1 MSSVVAIV
9 KSIVGQVVA
18 VSPEGI
24 RRVLIEGD
32 RLLAGEQV
40 LTGPEGAVTL
50 QLPDGRQLDM
60 GRDSQWSSEAPT
72 STTNLAEATAQAAP
86 SVAELQQAIAA
97 GADPTKDLE
106 ATAAGQTTGSTD
118 GGNAGGGHSVVML
131 TETADVVNPN
141 IGFNTAGL
149 GNNATA
155 ATLQDDG
162 VPQRAST
169 LSLSATSTLT
179 EAGGALVYT
188 ASVTQAPLSDLTIT
202 LSNGSTIV
210 IAAGQ
215 TSGTV
220 TVQLPDGNT
229 PYLDAHD
236 VTTTITG
243 TTGGSGLVL
252 TTNPAPAVTNITD
265 TVDTTTVSLTAGA
278 ATSAEGT
285 SITYTATL
293 TNPAQTPVTVTLS
306 DGSTITIRA
315 GESSGSVV
323 VPVQANDVYNTNATV
338 STTITGATGG
348 NFENLATN
356 PAPAVVQIT
365 DTPDTTT
372 VSLTAGAATSAEGTS
387 ITYTATLTNPAQTP
401 VTVTLSDGSTIT
413 IKAGE
418 STGSVVV
425 PVQANDVYNTNATV
439 STTITGATGG
449 NFENLATNP
458 TPAVV
463 QITDTP
469 DTTTLSL
476 TAGAATSAEGTSITY
491 TATLTNPAQTPVTV
505 TLSDGTT
512 ITIRAGESTGS
523 VVVPVQANDVYNTN
537 ATVSTTITGATG
549 GNFENLATNPTPA
562 VVQITDTPD
571 TTTLSLTAGAA
582 TSAEG
587 TSITYTATLTNPAQT
602 PVTVT
607 LSDGS
612 TITIKAGEST
622 GSVVVPVQAND
633 VYNTNATVSTTIT
646 GATGGNF
653 ENLATDTTPA
663 VVQITDT
670 PDTTTVSLTA
680 GAATSA
686 EGTSITYTATL
697 TNPAQTPVTVTL
709 SDGSTI
715 TIKAGESTGSV
726 VVPVQANDVYNTNAT
741 VSTTIT
747 GATGG
752 NFENLATNP
761 APAVVQITD
770 TPDTTTVSL
779 TAGAATSA
787 EGTSITYTATL
798 TNPAQTPVTV
808 TLSDGSTIT
817 IKAGESTGSVVVP
830 VQANDVYNTNATV
843 STTITGATGGNFE
856 NLATNPA
863 PAVVQIT
870 DTPDTTTVSLTAGAA
885 TSAEGTSIT
894 YTATLTNPAQTPVTV
909 TLSDGS
915 TITIRAGEST
925 GSVVVPVQA
934 NDVYNTNATVSTTIT
949 GATGGNFENL
959 ATNPTPAVVQIT
971 DTPDTTTVSLTA
983 GAATSAEG
991 TSITYTATLT
1001 NPAQTP
1007 VTVTLSDGST
1017 ITIKAGE
1024 STGSVVVPVQ
1034 ANDVYN
1040 TNATVSTTITGATG
1054 GNFENLATDT
1064 TPAVVQITDTP
1075 DTTTVSLTAGAAT
1088 SAEGTSITYTA
1099 TLTNPAQTPVTVT
1112 LSDGSTITIKAGE
1125 STGSVVVPVQA
1136 NDVYNTNATV
1146 STTIT
1151 GATGGNFENLATNPA
1166 PAVVQITDT
1175 PDTTTVSLTAGAA
1188 TSAEG
1193 TSITYTATLT
1203 NPAQTPVTVTLSDGS
1218 TITIKAGESTGSVV
1232 VPVQANDVY
1241 NTNATVSTTITG
1253 ATGGN
1258 FENLA
1263 TDTTPAVV
1271 QITDTIDTTVASITG
1286 STEVTEGQAATYT
1299 ISLSNPA
1306 QTEVT
1311 INLTYSGT
1319 AADGSDYTKVVSVK
1333 IPANASSVTFDLATI
1348 NDTIPEGVENVTVA
1362 IGTITGGNF
1371 ENIVASTT
1379 NGSVTT
1385 TIIDNDA
1392 LPVVDLNG
1400 DTNGVNSEVTFTE
1413 GNNAGV
1419 PIAADIKVS
1428 DVDSPNL
1435 QGAKVTLT
1443 NAQDSDTLV
1452 VGSPNANIDVATTT
1466 VNGQIVLT
1474 LTGTATAAEYET
1486 VIKSIT
1492 FHNGSND
1499 PSVVDRNITVTVND
1513 GQNDSVAVTST
1524 VHVAAVND
1532 APTIT
1537 FTGGA
1542 YNENAAATPLVQNLH
1557 ITDVDSG
1564 QLSSAKITLSGLE
1577 GADQIV
1583 SSYYTPGTTAGD
1595 TTLGIHYSLGTD
1607 DDGNVVITLSGNASI
1622 ANYETLIS
1630 SITYASTSDNP
1641 STTPRGVTIE
1651 VTDVD
1656 VHGNTNLPGSNSASL
1671 IVTAVND
1678 APVLDLNSADGAS
1691 QTGYAVTYV
1700 ENGKALNIMGTVAI
1714 VDPDNTT
1721 LKGATITLSNAQ
1733 TGDVLGIASQFGIKV
1748 TNSGIVNGKITITLS
1763 GDASVASYEK
1773 VIQSITF
1780 KNTTDNPGSADRTVT
1795 VQVNDGQSEHNLSN
1809 VATTTVSVT
1818 AVNDAPVVD
1827 LNGPFFPGNNTVTL
1841 PYVENAAPVK
1851 LMPLLTL
1858 SDPDSPNLQSAT
1870 VTIKDAQVGDKL
1882 VFDTTNSKIT
1892 ITSETVNGQLV
1903 YTLKGAATQAEYAAV
1918 LKSVAFVSEGED
1930 PVGGNRAI
1938 TVQVNDGEDS
1948 SNVATANV
1956 TVIPVNDAP
1965 TLDLDSNASGT
1976 GFTTAYTENDPAI
1989 SISGS
1994 NVKIGDFDNT
2004 NMKGAVITL
2013 TNAKAGDVLAAADQ
2027 FGIHATVIDT
2037 RLQNGKIT
2045 VVLSGSADL
2054 ASYQKM
2060 IQSIT
2065 YSSTSENPDTTP
2077 RKITIT
2083 VNDGEILNS
2092 QSNTT
2097 TTTIN
2102 VTAVNDR
2109 PEVVL
2114 GNNTYTENHDA
2125 VSIANGLVIKD
2136 VDNSQL
2142 SGAVITLTHVQ
2153 PEDLVGSSHDL
2164 GNGKTDLGID
2174 YSVSGPDSNGTMT
2187 ITLTGNASVANYQA
2201 LIQSIQFAAS
2211 GEDPTPGDRGVQI
2224 SVTDT
2229 GLKGDNVGNE
2239 TSVLANGTITVIAV
2253 NDAPHVSFSS
2263 VSYTENDKPIQ
2274 LVKDLQ
2280 ITDIDSGELSGVT
2293 ITLTGVE
2300 AKDLIVSEYYQGGTK
2315 GVTELGIAYQLSTD
2329 AKGNVVIELSGKSSI
2344 ANYETLINSL
2354 TYQNSSD
2361 NPSTTPRGV
2370 TIVVTDADA
2379 HGTDNKAADHESQ
2392 VTVIAVNDAPVLD
2405 LNGPAGGTAST
2416 TSFTEN
2422 GSALKV
2428 MPYMTINDP
2437 DSPNLKG
2444 ATVTFTN
2451 PQTDDNLYFA
2461 STNAKITVTSATV
2474 DGKLVFTLIGDAT
2487 QAEYNDVLKSLRFI
2501 NTSDDPSAVNR
2512 VVTVTVN
2519 DGVVDSAPAQAV
2531 IKVTPVNDAPVL
2543 DLDSSPAATGTGY
2556 SVSFTENGTGV
2567 SISSANVSIIDP
2579 DNGTLKGATITLTN
2593 AQEFDVLTATDKFGI
2608 HAVVSD
2614 TRTTDGK
2621 ITVTLTGEAT
2631 LEQYKAMIESV
2642 MYKNTSDDPSTIDRV
2657 ITVQVDDGSSKFNL
2671 SNVATSTISVTAVND
2686 APVLDLNGPAGG
2698 TASTTSF
2705 TENGTALKVMPY
2717 MTIND
2722 PDSPN
2727 LKGATVTFTNP
2738 QTDDNLYFASSNAKI
2753 TVTSATVDGKLV
2765 FTLTGDA
2772 TQAEYNDVL
2781 KSLRF
2786 INTSDD
2792 PSAVNRVVTVTV
2804 NDGVVDS
2811 APAQAVIKV
2820 IPVNDAPTVV
2830 AGAYGSGDEDAGKT
2844 TPAIAITLNGGD
2856 IDGHIDHFNLVDLGA
2871 HGKFYA
2877 DADHTVLLDATS
2889 NIPASGNSAT
2899 IYFVPD
2905 ADWSG
2910 TNNFT
2915 YKAVDNGLAANGQNV
2930 LASPVVSGSVT
2941 VAPVTDTP
2949 SLTMDTDGFVRTID
2963 FQGNTT
2969 AIGDWKAIPVSE
2981 FSNGQWHTDNTGGTV
2996 EIGKA
3001 SVYGVTDPKAG
3012 NQIIELERN
3021 AGDASNLWTEFSAKA
3036 GQTYTVS
3043 VDYSPRAGALDN
3055 SVINVFWGTTLIGTL
3070 NSNQL
3075 GLKTYT
3081 FQVPVTADGTAHLE
3095 FKAADSNSTGGILD
3109 NISVTQNANTGLE
3122 DQPIL
3127 LSAVHAASTDIDGS
3141 ETLTLTLNGLPKGS
3155 VITDGTPGHTFTAD
3169 ANNASV
3175 DITNWNAS
3183 TLKFQA
3189 PANFS
3194 GDVAL
3199 TLIATAKDGAAAAV
3213 STPLDFTVHVIA
3225 VADAPDL
3232 TVKTA
3237 TGDEDTAIHL
3247 DIAPALVDT
3256 DGSETLSTVISGI
3269 PKGAVLTDGTT
3280 GHTFTAG
3287 ADNSKVSVTGWDL
3300 SSLTITPAKDANGT
3314 IALTVTSTATESSN
3328 GSAASTS
3335 QTLTVNV
3342 TPVNDAPVIGHTG
3355 TGKEFGNTWNETLV
3369 GGNVHEAGKG
3379 PGQIARDFTLKDID
3393 STTLKSATVTLTNFK
3408 DGDILNVVKDA
3419 GLTYNVTETKDAL
3432 GHVISQTI
3440 TFGPGTAAQYQTAIA
3455 SITFDSSSHNPVKDN
3470 RIINISIDDGG
3481 AVDNIASTTSTI
3493 RITTV
3498 NDVPT
3503 VHTDAVT
3510 FTEGDSAT
3518 SVVSNLNLDDV
3529 DNTTLG
3535 KAVVNV
3541 TGMQTGELLTF
3552 TGTAPT
3558 GVTVTPTTVN
3568 GVVTGF
3574 TINGIATIE
3583 QYKALIESIKFS
3595 APGDNPTAGTRG
3607 VEITV
3612 TDTGAKGNNV
3622 GTKDSVLTHGE
3633 ITVVAVNDAPIF
3645 GHDRGYN
3652 DYGNTWNETLVGGD
3666 VTAPGKGPGQIA
3678 ADITIKDPDNGT
3690 LASATVTLTNFH
3702 DGDILNVVDAAGLQY
3717 ATTDIKDVDGK
3728 VTGKV
3733 ITFGPGTAA
3742 QYETAIKSITFDNST
3757 HNPNPENRNIT
3768 ISVSDGTAVS
3778 DTVST
3783 IHITTVNDVPTVHT
3797 DAVTFTEGDSATS
3810 VVSNLDLDD
3819 VDNST
3824 LSHAVVSV
3832 DVKANDVLS
3841 FTGTPPTG
3849 VTVTPIEV
3857 GGKVTGYTIDGV
3869 ATIDQYKALIEA
3881 IKFNNTSDNPVAG
3894 DRSVTVTVTDSGA
3907 NGDGVNGATSVIAT
3921 GNINVIAVN
3930 DAPIIGHDGNGTD
3943 FGNTWNE
3950 TLVGGDV
3957 TAPGKGPGLIA
3968 RDFTLSDPDST
3979 TLQSATVTLTN
3990 YKTGDLLAIG
4000 NPGNLSV
4007 TLTDIKDAQGN
4018 VTGKVI
4024 TFGPGTAAQYQ
4035 AAISSI
4041 TFDSTSHDPVKENRI
4056 IDITIDD
4063 GSAEHSTSS
4072 TTSTI
4077 HITTVDDAPIVTAG
4091 NSLYTE
4097 DQTGSTQ
4104 LVGSL
4109 SITDVDNSVAGKQ
4122 LQSATVTLSNYDA
4135 SHDKLGGSINVGGAV
4150 GTGTAGSPGVT
4161 GTVTVNGVTLDY
4173 TAVRNGTN
4181 LVVTLSGNAD
4191 RADYE
4196 SVIKA
4201 ITYSNDNQALQDDTR
4216 NVTVTVTDTG
4226 NDSNNV
4232 NGVSS
4237 DPAQSTLTLKG
4248 VNDAPVALPDHFAA
4262 APVASLQGNYY
4273 AYNDSGANK
4282 NGPNLGTI
4290 QQALDFIAS
4299 HKADA
4304 TFDATK
4310 INYGGSF
4317 GNNLGQT
4324 GNLDTFLGGDKTSL
4338 VYTAGT
4344 TQTTST
4350 DAILE
4355 LAGKVTMDAG
4365 TYKLKITSDDGYIV
4379 LIDGKQVASY
4389 NANQSPTERT
4399 TDFTLT
4405 TGGAHDI
4412 QIVYWDQG
4420 GQAQLKVEV
4429 ASVNGNVVG
4438 PFSVLGTSGT
4448 ATLGHDTLTT
4458 LEDQPLVIKAT
4469 TLLTNDTD
4477 VDGDK
4482 LSISSLQGH
4491 DPKVASAVYDAS
4503 GTKVVGSVIM
4513 DATGNVVFT
4522 PAKDVNGEVKFSYTV
4537 TDGHGGFDTTTVTV
4551 NVVAVNDAPVA
4562 TNVTQS
4568 VAEDATTPNNA
4579 GQLTATDA
4587 DAGDALTYAVT
4598 GTTSATSGA
4607 ITGKAPTGF
4616 VLDANTGKWT
4626 IDTSSSVYQKLGVGQ
4641 SISFDV
4647 AFTATDKAGA
4657 VSNPGHLSLTVTGT
4671 NDAPVATNSV
4681 QSVAEDASAPGN
4693 AGQLVATDIDTGD
4706 KLTYAVTGTTTSASG
4721 ATTGNVPTGFVL
4733 DANTGKWTI
4742 DTSSSVYQKLGVG
4755 QSISFD
4761 VAFTAT
4767 DKAGAVSNPGHLSLT
4782 VTGTNDAPVATNSVQ
4797 SVAEDASAPGNAGQL
4812 VASDVDNGDKLTYA
4826 VTGTTTSASG
4836 ATTGNVPTGF
4846 VLDANTG
4853 KWTIDT
4859 SSSVYQKLGVGQSI
4873 TFDVAFTATDK
4884 AGAVSNPGH
4893 LSLTVTGTNDAPVAQ
4908 ASTGTGVEDTTTTGQ
4923 LQATDVD
4930 NNDVLTYT
4938 VNDSAKPAGFSVDAS
4953 GKWTLDASNP
4963 AYQHLA
4969 AGETTTLTVP
4979 FTVTDKSG
4987 ATSTS
4992 NLTIVVTG
5000 TNDAPVATPDIPST
5014 VVGTLQGNYYG
5025 YNDSGSNKDGPNL
5038 ATIKQALDFIAS
5050 HKADATFDAKTINY
5064 GGSFGDNLGQTGN
5077 LDTFLG
5083 TDKNSLVYTNGNAQ
5097 TTTTDAIVELAGK
5110 VTMAAGNY
5118 SLKVTADDGYIVL
5131 IDGKQVAA
5139 VDANQ
5144 SAATN
5149 VTNFSIATD
5158 GPHDIQ
5164 IVYWDQGGY
5173 AQLKVEVATVS
5184 GNGTVGAYSVLGTSN
5199 TATLAHYTLTTLED
5213 QPLVIK
5219 ATTLLTN
5226 DTDVDGDK
5234 LSISL
5239 LQGHDPKVA
5248 SAVYDASGTKVVG
5261 SVIMDATGNVI
5272 FTPAK
5277 DVNGEV
5283 KFSYTVTDGHG
5294 GFDTTTVTVNVV
5306 AVNDAP
5312 VATNVAQSVAEDATT
5327 PNNAGQLTAS
5337 DVDAGDAL
5345 TYAVTGTTTSASGA
5359 TTGNVPTGF
5368 VLDANSG
5375 KWTIDTSSSV
5385 YQKLGVGQSISFDV
5399 AFTATDKAG
5408 AVSNPGHLSLTVTG
5422 TNDAP
5427 VATNSV
5433 QSVAEDAAAPNNA
5446 GQLVASDIDTGDT
5459 FTYALTGTTS
5469 SVSGAVTGK
5478 APTGFVLDAN
5488 TGKWTIDTSSEVY
5501 QKLGAG
5507 QSITFDVAF
5516 TATDKAGAV
5525 SNPGHLTL
5533 TITGTNDAPTVSAAT
5548 GSDGSTSIVGNEDPN
5563 PLITVV
5569 LHGSDV
5575 DGTIA
5580 SFKLASTAANGKFYS
5595 DAAGQNE
5602 VTADSVIKATDNTAT
5617 LYFKP
5622 TADWS
5627 GSTSFTYKAVDSQG
5641 LSSTGTATGSITVRP
5656 VADTPVVDL
5665 TGAQVHST
5673 GLVKDVWVG
5682 TLTGMG
5688 TGGNGADPATI
5699 LKGFTTTTAATT
5711 HTTADSAAESSVV
5724 QGTGTKLSGLIY
5736 LEAGHTYNFTGSADD
5751 SLLIT
5756 IGGNQVASATWGA
5769 GAAVSNVG
5777 SGFVPTVS
5785 GYYTLDIYHYNQA
5798 GPGNYSIGL
5807 SDKNNSTNVV
5817 TTVALDS
5824 AHVALYASVD
5834 DLKAS
5839 GLNGVTFTEN
5849 ASVAGEGYYTA
5860 YALNHGTENNPIKL
5874 SGVTAS
5880 FGDSTD
5886 GSETHTVTVTGAPAG
5901 SVLTDA
5907 AGHSVTIVSATTPVD
5922 VGALDLTSLVIKT
5935 PEYYSGTFNLHVT
5948 ATATEATVPGVPA
5961 AVASASASKDIV
5973 VTVDAVNYVST
5984 HGSAGTD
5991 TSPINGSSASDI
6003 MVGDVSDSVVKAGT
6017 SYNIAFILDSSSSM
6031 SNALATA
6038 KQQLKAVISK
6048 LADSAAGADAGTIK
6062 VLLVD
6067 FDTNVQKTWE
6077 FDLSNKTLAL
6087 QKLDVALATIN
6098 ADGRTNYEDAFKTA
6112 ANWFSDLGAQPT
6124 TTENR
6129 TYFITDGAPNE
6140 YQNTNYTIYDYKKS
6154 STTDLTLDKALQSWK
6169 MGTAYVENGQ
6179 TVISKTGYVTSYTEN
6194 GNKAVNIGQLVAHS
6208 DGHGGQEYSFLAAT
6222 SDGSSLA
6229 ISEAKTGYDLLKA
6242 LSPTIEAI
6250 GINTSASGK
6259 AISVDGAVL
6268 NQFDSDGHATTG
6280 LNADQLAAAVLGS
6293 HTPIAPGADTLNGGD
6308 GNDILFGDVINFGTA
6323 EGTAAIKAFAE
6334 SKGVTIADDKAL
6346 HHYITDNLSDVE
6358 TLVNSSSTAGSTGG
6372 NDKLF
6377 GGNGND
6383 ILFGQG
6389 GDDILVGGKGDDIMF
6404 GGTGKNTFVWQQGD
6418 SGSDVVKDFNKG
6430 TSNSLD
6436 LSDLLQGENGNDV
6449 TDLTKYLQITNDGKD
6464 TTIQVS
6470 STGQFTSAT
6479 TAATA
6484 ATTADVHIK
6493 VEGVTWSNSTIS
6505 SLVQGADP
6513 TIKVDHH

>member
-202 LSNGSTIV
+202 LSNGSTII

-315 GESSGSVV
+315 GESTGSVVVPVQANDVYNTNATVSTTITGATGGNFENLATNPTPAVVQITDTPDTTTVSLTAGAATSAEGTSITYTATLTNPAQTPVTVTLSDGSTITIRAGESTGSVV

-469 DTTTLSL
+469 DTTIVSL

-505 TLSDGTT
+505 TLSDGST

-523 VVVPVQANDVYNTN
+523 IVVPVQANDVYNTN

-549 GNFENLATNPTPA
+549 GNFENLATNPAPA

-653 ENLATDTTPA
+653 ENLATNPTPA

-715 TIKAGESTGSV
+715 TIRAGESTGSI

-752 NFENLATNP
+752 NFENLATNS

-856 NLATNPA
+856 NLAT
-863 PAVVQIT
+863 
-870 DTPDTTTVSLTAGAA
+870 S
-885 TSAEGTSIT
+885 
-894 YTATLTNPAQTPVTV
+894 
-909 TLSDGS
+909 
-915 TITIRAGEST
+915 
-925 GSVVVPVQA
+925 
-934 NDVYNTNATVSTTIT
+934 
-949 GATGGNFENL
+949 
-959 ATNPTPAVVQIT
+959 PTPAVVQIT

-1075 DTTTVSLTAGAAT
+1075 DTTTISLTAGAATSAEGTSITYTATLTNPAQTPVTVTLSDGSTITIKAGESTGSVVVPVQANDVYNTNAPVSTTITGTTGGNFENLATSPTPAVVQITDTPDTTTVSLTAGAATSAEGTSITYTATLTNPAQTPVTVTLSDGSTITIKAGESTGSVVVPVQANDVYNTNATVSTTITGATGGNFENLATSPTPAVVQITDTPDTTTVSLTAGAAT

-1151 GATGGNFENLATNPA
+1151 GATGGNFENLATNPT

-1218 TITIKAGESTGSVV
+1218 TITIKAGDSSGSVV

-1419 PIAADIKVS
+1419 PITADIKVS

-1443 NAQDSDTLV
+1443 NPQDSDTLV

-1474 LTGTATAAEYET
+1474 LTGAATSAEYEA

-1492 FHNGSND
+1492 FHNGSDD

-1513 GQNDSVAVTST
+1513 GQNDSVPVTST
-1524 VHVAAVND
+1524 VH
-1532 APTIT
+1532 
-1537 FTGGA
+1537 
-1542 YNENAAATPLVQNLH
+1542 
-1557 ITDVDSG
+1557 
-1564 QLSSAKITLSGLE
+1564 
-1577 GADQIV
+1577 
-1583 SSYYTPGTTAGD
+1583 
-1595 TTLGIHYSLGTD
+1595 
-1607 DDGNVVITLSGNASI
+1607 
-1622 ANYETLIS
+1622 
-1630 SITYASTSDNP
+1630 
-1641 STTPRGVTIE
+1641 
-1651 VTDVD
+1651 
-1656 VHGNTNLPGSNSASL
+1656 
-1671 IVTAVND
+1671 VTAVND

-1700 ENGKALNIMGTVAI
+1700 ENGKALNIMGTVSI

-1809 VATTTVSVT
+1809 VATSTVSVT

-1870 VTIKDAQVGDKL
+1870 VTIKDAQTGDKL

-2211 GEDPTPGDRGVQI
+2211 GEDPTPGDRGVRI

-2239 TSVLANGTITVIAV
+2239 TSVLVDGKITVVAV
-2253 NDAPHVSFSS
+2253 NDAPVLDLDSS
-2263 VSYTENDKPIQ
+2263 PAATGAGYSVDFTENGTGVSISSAN
-2274 LVKDLQ
+2274 LS
-2280 ITDIDSGELSGVT
+2280 IIDPDNGTLKGAT
-2293 ITLTGVE
+2293 ITLTNAQAFDVLTATDKFGIHAVVSDTRTTDGKITVTLTGE
-2300 AKDLIVSEYYQGGTK
+2300 ATLDQYK
-2315 GVTELGIAYQLSTD
+2315 AM
-2329 AKGNVVIELSGKSSI
+2329 IESVMYK
-2344 ANYETLINSL
+2344 NT
-2354 TYQNSSD
+2354 SD
-2361 NPSTTPRGV
+2361 DPSTIDRVITVQVNDGSAQHNLSNVATSTISV
-2370 TIVVTDADA
+2370 T
-2379 HGTDNKAADHESQ
+2379 
-2392 VTVIAVNDAPVLD
+2392 AVNDAPVLD

-2422 GSALKV
+2422 GTALKV

-2512 VVTVTVN
+2512 VITVTVN
-2519 DGVVDSAPAQAV
+2519 DGVVNSAPAQAV

-2556 SVSFTENGTGV
+2556 SVGFTENGTGV

-2579 DNGTLKGATITLTN
+2579 DNSTLKGATITLTN

-2631 LEQYKAMIESV
+2631 LDQYKAMIGSV

-2657 ITVQVDDGSSKFNL
+2657 ITVQVDDGSSQFNL

-2705 TENGTALKVMPY
+2705 TENGSALKVMPY

-2765 FTLTGDA
+2765 FTLIGDA

-2792 PSAVNRVVTVTV
+2792 PSAVNRVITVTV

-2830 AGAYGSGDEDAGKT
+2830 TGAHGSGDEDAGKT

-2877 DADHTVLLDATS
+2877 DADHTVLLDSTS
-2889 NIPASGNSAT
+2889 NIAASGNSAT

-3095 FKAADSNSTGGILD
+3095 FKAADRNSTGGILD

-3237 TGDEDTAIHL
+3237 NGDEDTAIHL
-3247 DIAPALVDT
+3247 DIAQALVDT

-3622 GTKDSVLTHGE
+3622 GTKDSVLAHGE

-3810 VVSNLDLDD
+3810 VVSNLNLDD

-3849 VTVTPIEV
+3849 VTVTAIEV

-3907 NGDGVNGATSVIAT
+3907 NGDGVNGATSVIAS

-4024 TFGPGTAAQYQ
+4024 TFGPGTAEQYQ

-4109 SITDVDNSVAGKQ
+4109 SITDVDNSVAVKQ

-4135 SHDKLGGSINVGGAV
+4135 SHDKLGGSINVSGTV

-4201 ITYSNDNQALQDDTR
+4201 ITYSNDNQALQDGTR

-4344 TQTTST
+4344 AQTTST

-4365 TYKLKITSDDGYIV
+4365 TYKLKITADDGYIV

-4513 DATGNVVFT
+4513 DATGNVIFT

-4551 NVVAVNDAPVA
+4551 NVVGVNDAPVA
-4562 TNVTQS
+4562 TNVAQS

-4579 GQLTATDA
+4579 GQLTATDV

-4641 SISFDV
+4641 SITFDV

-4657 VSNPGHLSLTVTGT
+4657 VSNPGHLTLTVTGT

-4693 AGQLVATDIDTGD
+4693 AGQLVATDIDT
-4706 KLTYAVTGTTTSASG
+4706 
-4721 ATTGNVPTGFVL
+4721 
-4733 DANTGKWTI
+4733 
-4742 DTSSSVYQKLGVG
+4742 
-4755 QSISFD
+4755 
-4761 VAFTAT
+4761 
-4767 DKAGAVSNPGHLSLT
+4767 
-4782 VTGTNDAPVATNSVQ
+4782 
-4797 SVAEDASAPGNAGQL
+4797 
-4812 VASDVDNGDKLTYA
+4812 GDKLTYA

-4930 NNDVLTYT
+4930 SNDVLTYT

-4987 ATSTS
+4987 MSSTS

-5131 IDGKQVAA
+5131 IDGKQIAA

-5173 AQLKVEVATVS
+5173 AQLKVEVAAVS

-5234 LSISL
+5234 LSISS

-5248 SAVYDASGTKVVG
+5248 SAVYDASGTKIVG
-5261 SVIMDATGNVI
+5261 SVIMDATSNVI

-5368 VLDANSG
+5368 VLDANTG

-5641 LSSTGTATGSITVRP
+5641 LSSTGTATGSITVKP

-5769 GAAVSNVG
+5769 GAAVTNVG

-5817 TTVALDS
+5817 TSVALDS

-5935 PEYYSGTFNLHVT
+5935 PEYYSGTFNLSVT
-5948 ATATEATVPGVPA
+5948 ATATEATITGVPA
-5961 AVASASASKDIV
+5961 AVATASASKDIL
-5973 VTVDAVNYVST
+5973 VTVDATTYTSHN
-5984 HGSAGTD
+5984 GAAGTD
-5991 TSPINGSSASDI
+5991 ASTITGTSGSDI
-6003 MVGDVSDSVVKAGT
+6003 LVGDISGSVVVQGKA
-6017 SYNIAFILDSSSSM
+6017 YNIAFILDSSGSM
-6031 SNALATA
+6031 NNTLDTA
-6038 KQQLKAVISK
+6038 KAQLMAVFSK
-6048 LADSAAGADAGTIK
+6048 LADSASGSTSGK
-6062 VLLVD
+6062 VNLMLLD
-6067 FDTNVQKTWE
+6067 FDTNAQQQVE
-6077 FDLSNKTLAL
+6077 VDLSNKSAAMTAL
-6087 QKLDVALATIN
+6087 TNFLSGVH
-6098 ADGRTNYEDAFKTA
+6098 ADGQTNYEDAFKTA
-6112 ANWFSDLGAQPT
+6112 ANWFTTAKAANPGA
-6124 TTENR
+6124 ENL

-6140 YQNTNYTIYDYKKS
+6140 YQSTSGTLVSYRDFWGSLTTIS
-6154 STTDLTLDKALQSWK
+6154 LASALQQWK
-6169 MGTAYVENGQ
+6169 PGTQYVEDVTGNRNVLIDANGNVKSLSGSFWSG
-6179 TVISKTGYVTSYTEN
+6179 TSKTNLGTLSGHDN
-6194 GNKAVNIGQLVAHS
+6194 GA
-6208 DGHGGQEYSFLAAT
+6208 GGTEYSFTAADNSNNAST
-6222 SDGSSLA
+6222 ALTEADTGFALLSKLSTVESVGLSSSA
-6229 ISEAKTGYDLLKA
+6229 
-6242 LSPTIEAI
+6242 
-6250 GINTSASGK
+6250 NTT
-6259 AISVDGAVL
+6259 VL
-6268 NQFDSDGHATTG
+6268 DRFDSNHHS
-6280 LNADQLAAAVLGS
+6280 LGS
-6293 HTPIAPGADTLNGGD
+6293 IDTANLADTILGSKTAIAPGNDRIEGGD

-6323 EGTAAIKAFAE
+6323 QGTAAIKAFAE
-6334 SKGVTIADDKAL
+6334 SNGATIADDKAL
-6346 HHYITDNLSDVE
+6346 HQYITEHVNELITLS
-6358 TLVNSSSTAGSTGG
+6358 NNSSTAGSSGG
-6372 NDKLF
+6372 TDTLI
-6377 GGNGND
+6377 GGNGDD

-6389 GDDILVGGKGDDIMF
+6389 GNDILIGGRGNDILIGGKGADS
-6404 GGTGKNTFVWQQGD
+6404 FVWKQGD
-6418 SGSDVVKDFNKG
+6418 TGSDVIKDLVKDVNPTTGNGGDKI
-6430 TSNSLD
+6430 D
-6436 LSDLLQGENGNDV
+6436 LSDLLQGENGNNV
-6449 TDLTKYLQITNDGKD
+6449 NDLTKYLQITNDGKD
-6464 TTIQVS
+6464 TTIEVS
-6470 STGQFTSAT
+6470 SAGKFTT
-6479 TAATA
+6479 TAEANPTA
-6484 ATTADVHIK
+6484 VANTADVHIK
-6493 VEGVTWSNSTIS
+6493 VEGVQWNNSMIS
-6505 SLVQGADP
+6505 SLVSGADP

>member
-315 GESSGSVV
+315 GES
-323 VPVQANDVYNTNATV
+323 
-338 STTITGATGG
+338 
-348 NFENLATN
+348 
-356 PAPAVVQIT
+356 
-365 DTPDTTT
+365 
-372 VSLTAGAATSAEGTS
+372 
-387 ITYTATLTNPAQTP
+387 
-401 VTVTLSDGSTIT
+401 
-413 IKAGE
+413 
-418 STGSVVV
+418 
-425 PVQANDVYNTNATV
+425 
-439 STTITGATGG
+439 
-449 NFENLATNP
+449 
-458 TPAVV
+458 
-463 QITDTP
+463 
-469 DTTTLSL
+469 
-476 TAGAATSAEGTSITY
+476 
-491 TATLTNPAQTPVTV
+491 
-505 TLSDGTT
+505 
-512 ITIRAGESTGS
+512 TGS

-612 TITIKAGEST
+612 TITIRAGES
-622 GSVVVPVQAND
+622 S
-633 VYNTNATVSTTIT
+633 
-646 GATGGNF
+646 
-653 ENLATDTTPA
+653 
-663 VVQITDT
+663 
-670 PDTTTVSLTA
+670 
-680 GAATSA
+680 
-686 EGTSITYTATL
+686 
-697 TNPAQTPVTVTL
+697 
-709 SDGSTI
+709 
-715 TIKAGESTGSV
+715 GSV

-761 APAVVQITD
+761 T
-770 TPDTTTVSL
+770 
-779 TAGAATSA
+779 
-787 EGTSITYTATL
+787 
-798 TNPAQTPVTV
+798 
-808 TLSDGSTIT
+808 
-817 IKAGESTGSVVVP
+817 
-830 VQANDVYNTNATV
+830 
-843 STTITGATGGNFE
+843 
-856 NLATNPA
+856 

-1040 TNATVSTTITGATG
+1040 TNATVSTIITGATG

-1064 TPAVVQITDTP
+1064 TPAVVQITDTPDTTTVSLTAGAATSAEGTSITYTATLTNPAQTPVTVTLSDGSTITIRAGESSGSVVVPVQANDVYNTNATVSTTITGATGGNFENLATNPAPAVVQITDTP

-1151 GATGGNFENLATNPA
+1151 GATGGNFENLATNPT

-1419 PIAADIKVS
+1419 PITADIKVS

-1443 NAQDSDTLV
+1443 NPQDSDTLV

-1474 LTGTATAAEYET
+1474 LTGNATAAEYEA

-1492 FHNGSND
+1492 FHNGSDD

-1513 GQNDSVAVTST
+1513 GQNDSVPVTST
-1524 VHVAAVND
+1524 VH
-1532 APTIT
+1532 
-1537 FTGGA
+1537 
-1542 YNENAAATPLVQNLH
+1542 
-1557 ITDVDSG
+1557 
-1564 QLSSAKITLSGLE
+1564 
-1577 GADQIV
+1577 
-1583 SSYYTPGTTAGD
+1583 
-1595 TTLGIHYSLGTD
+1595 
-1607 DDGNVVITLSGNASI
+1607 
-1622 ANYETLIS
+1622 
-1630 SITYASTSDNP
+1630 
-1641 STTPRGVTIE
+1641 
-1651 VTDVD
+1651 
-1656 VHGNTNLPGSNSASL
+1656 
-1671 IVTAVND
+1671 VTAVND

-1700 ENGKALNIMGTVAI
+1700 ENGKALNIMGTVSI

-1748 TNSGIVNGKITITLS
+1748 TNTGIVNGKITITLS

-1870 VTIKDAQVGDKL
+1870 VTIKDAQTGDKL

-1976 GFTTAYTENDPAI
+1976 GFTTAYTENAPGV
-1989 SISGS
+1989 SIAN
-1994 NVKIGDFDNT
+1994 NVKIGDVDNT

-2013 TNAKAGDVLAAADQ
+2013 TNAKVGDALAAADQ

-2037 RLQNGKIT
+2037 RVVNGKIT

-2077 RKITIT
+2077 RTITIT
-2083 VNDGEILNS
+2083 VNDGQILNS

-2102 VTAVNDR
+2102 VTAVNDK
-2109 PEVVL
+2109 PEVAL
-2114 GNNTYTENHDA
+2114 GNNTYTENNDP

-2142 SGAVITLTHVQ
+2142 SGAVITLTHMS
-2153 PEDLVGSSHDL
+2153 PEDLIGSGHDL
-2164 GNGKTDLGID
+2164 GGGKTDLGID

-2201 LIQSIQFAAS
+2201 LIQSIQFVAS
-2211 GEDPTPGDRGVQI
+2211 GDNPTPGDRGVQI

-2229 GLKGDNVGNE
+2229 GLKGDNVGTE
-2239 TSVLANGTITVIAV
+2239 TSVLVDGKITVVAV
-2253 NDAPHVSFSS
+2253 NDAPVLDLDSS
-2263 VSYTENDKPIQ
+2263 PAATGAGYSVDFTENGTGVSISSAN
-2274 LVKDLQ
+2274 LS
-2280 ITDIDSGELSGVT
+2280 IIDPDNGTLKGAT
-2293 ITLTGVE
+2293 ITLTNAQAFDVLTATDKFGIHAVVSDTRTTDGKITVTLTGE
-2300 AKDLIVSEYYQGGTK
+2300 ATLDQYK
-2315 GVTELGIAYQLSTD
+2315 AM
-2329 AKGNVVIELSGKSSI
+2329 IESVMYK
-2344 ANYETLINSL
+2344 NT
-2354 TYQNSSD
+2354 SD
-2361 NPSTTPRGV
+2361 DPSTIDRVITVQVNDGSAQHNLSNVATSTISV
-2370 TIVVTDADA
+2370 T
-2379 HGTDNKAADHESQ
+2379 
-2392 VTVIAVNDAPVLD
+2392 AVNDAPVLD

-2474 DGKLVFTLIGDAT
+2474 DGKLVFTLTGDAT

-2501 NTSDDPSAVNR
+2501 NTSDDPSDVNR

-2556 SVSFTENGTGV
+2556 SVDFTENGTGV

-2579 DNGTLKGATITLTN
+2579 DNTTLKGGTITLTN

-2614 TRTTDGK
+2614 TRTTDGR

-2631 LEQYKAMIESV
+2631 LDQYKAMIESV

-2657 ITVQVDDGSSKFNL
+2657 ITVQVDDGSSQFNL

-2765 FTLTGDA
+2765 FTLIGDA

-2830 AGAYGSGDEDAGKT
+2830 AGAHGSGDEDAGKT

-3095 FKAADSNSTGGILD
+3095 FKAADRNSTGGILD

-3237 TGDEDTAIHL
+3237 NGDEDTAIHL
-3247 DIAPALVDT
+3247 DIAQALVDT

-3622 GTKDSVLTHGE
+3622 GTKDSVLAHGE

-3810 VVSNLDLDD
+3810 VVSNLNLDD

-3930 DAPIIGHDGNGTD
+3930 DAPSIGHDGNGTD

-3979 TLQSATVTLTN
+3979 TLHSATVTLTN

-4000 NPGNLSV
+4000 NPGTLSV

-4024 TFGPGTAAQYQ
+4024 TFGPGTAEQYQ

-4135 SHDKLGGSINVGGAV
+4135 SHDKLGGSINVSGTV

-4201 ITYSNDNQALQDDTR
+4201 ITYSNDNQALQDGTR

-4344 TQTTST
+4344 AQTTST

-4365 TYKLKITSDDGYIV
+4365 TYKLKITADDGYIV

-4513 DATGNVVFT
+4513 DATGNVIFT

-4551 NVVAVNDAPVA
+4551 NVVGVNDAPVA
-4562 TNVTQS
+4562 TNVAQS

-4579 GQLTATDA
+4579 GQLTATDV

-4641 SISFDV
+4641 SITFDVAFTATDKAGAVSNPGHLTLTVTGTNDAPVATNSVQSVAEDASAPGNAGQLVATDIDTGDKLTYAVTGTTTSASGATTGNVPTGFVLDANTGKWTIDTSSSVYQKLGVGQSITFDV

-4755 QSISFD
+4755 QSI
-4761 VAFTAT
+4761 
-4767 DKAGAVSNPGHLSLT
+4767 
-4782 VTGTNDAPVATNSVQ
+4782 
-4797 SVAEDASAPGNAGQL
+4797 
-4812 VASDVDNGDKLTYA
+4812 
-4826 VTGTTTSASG
+4826 
-4836 ATTGNVPTGF
+4836 
-4846 VLDANTG
+4846 
-4853 KWTIDT
+4853 
-4859 SSSVYQKLGVGQSI
+4859 

-4930 NNDVLTYT
+4930 SNDVLTYT

-4987 ATSTS
+4987 MSSTS

-5131 IDGKQVAA
+5131 IDGKQIAA

-5173 AQLKVEVATVS
+5173 AQLKVEVAAVS

-5234 LSISL
+5234 LSISS

-5248 SAVYDASGTKVVG
+5248 SAVYDASGTKIVG
-5261 SVIMDATGNVI
+5261 SVIMDATSNVI

-5306 AVNDAP
+5306 GVNDAP

-5368 VLDANSG
+5368 VLDANTG

-5427 VATNSV
+5427 VATTSV

-5641 LSSTGTATGSITVRP
+5641 LSSTGTATGSITVKP

-5711 HTTADSAAESSVV
+5711 HTTADSAAESSVL

-5736 LEAGHTYNFTGSADD
+5736 LEAGHTYNFTGTADD

-5756 IGGNQVASATWGA
+5756 IGGEKVATATWGA
-5769 GAAVSNVG
+5769 GAAVTNVG

-5817 TTVALDS
+5817 TSVALDS

-5935 PEYYSGTFNLHVT
+5935 PEYYSGTFNLSVT
-5948 ATATEATVPGVPA
+5948 ATATEATITGVPA
-5961 AVASASASKDIV
+5961 AVATASASKDIL
-5973 VTVDAVNYVST
+5973 VTVDATTYTSHN
-5984 HGSAGTD
+5984 GAAGTD
-5991 TSPINGSSASDI
+5991 ASTITGTSGSDI
-6003 MVGDVSDSVVKAGT
+6003 LVGDISGSVVVQGKA
-6017 SYNIAFILDSSSSM
+6017 YNIAFILDSSGSM
-6031 SNALATA
+6031 NNTLDTA
-6038 KQQLKAVISK
+6038 KAQLMAVFSK
-6048 LADSAAGADAGTIK
+6048 LADSASGSTSGK
-6062 VLLVD
+6062 VNLMLLD
-6067 FDTNVQKTWE
+6067 FDTNAQQQVE
-6077 FDLSNKTLAL
+6077 VDLSNKSAAMTAL
-6087 QKLDVALATIN
+6087 TNFLSGVH
-6098 ADGRTNYEDAFKTA
+6098 ADGQTNYEDAFKTA
-6112 ANWFSDLGAQPT
+6112 ANWFTTAKAANPGA
-6124 TTENR
+6124 ENL

-6140 YQNTNYTIYDYKKS
+6140 YQSTSGTLVSYRDFWGSLTTIS
-6154 STTDLTLDKALQSWK
+6154 LASALQQWK
-6169 MGTAYVENGQ
+6169 PGTQYVEDVTGNRNVLIDANGNVKSLSGSFWSG
-6179 TVISKTGYVTSYTEN
+6179 TSKTNLGTLSGHDN
-6194 GNKAVNIGQLVAHS
+6194 GA
-6208 DGHGGQEYSFLAAT
+6208 GGTEYSFTAADNSNNAST
-6222 SDGSSLA
+6222 ALTEADTGFALLSKLSTVESVGLSSSA
-6229 ISEAKTGYDLLKA
+6229 
-6242 LSPTIEAI
+6242 
-6250 GINTSASGK
+6250 NTT
-6259 AISVDGAVL
+6259 VL
-6268 NQFDSDGHATTG
+6268 DRFDSNHHS
-6280 LNADQLAAAVLGS
+6280 LGS
-6293 HTPIAPGADTLNGGD
+6293 IDTANLADTILGSKTAIAPGNDRIEGGD

-6323 EGTAAIKAFAE
+6323 QGTAAIKAFAE
-6334 SKGVTIADDKAL
+6334 SNGATIADDKAL
-6346 HHYITDNLSDVE
+6346 HQYITEHVNELITLS
-6358 TLVNSSSTAGSTGG
+6358 NNSSTAGSSGG
-6372 NDKLF
+6372 TDTLI
-6377 GGNGND
+6377 GGNGDD

-6389 GDDILVGGKGDDIMF
+6389 GNDILIGGRGNDILIGGKGADS
-6404 GGTGKNTFVWQQGD
+6404 FVWKQGD
-6418 SGSDVVKDFNKG
+6418 TGSDVIKDFVKDVNPTTGNGGDKI
-6430 TSNSLD
+6430 D
-6436 LSDLLQGENGNDV
+6436 LSDLLQGENGNNV
-6449 TDLTKYLQITNDGKD
+6449 NDLTKYLQITNDGKD
-6464 TTIQVS
+6464 TTIEVS
-6470 STGQFTSAT
+6470 SAGKFTT
-6479 TAATA
+6479 TAEANPTA
-6484 ATTADVHIK
+6484 VANTADVHIK
-6493 VEGVTWSNSTIS
+6493 VEGVQWNNSMIS
-6505 SLVQGADP
+6505 SLVSGADP

>member
-220 TVQLPDGNT
+220 TVQLPNGNT

-356 PAPAVVQIT
+356 PTPAVVQIT

-401 VTVTLSDGSTIT
+401 VTVTLSDGS
-413 IKAGE
+413 
-418 STGSVVV
+418 
-425 PVQANDVYNTNATV
+425 
-439 STTITGATGG
+439 
-449 NFENLATNP
+449 
-458 TPAVV
+458 
-463 QITDTP
+463 
-469 DTTTLSL
+469 
-476 TAGAATSAEGTSITY
+476 
-491 TATLTNPAQTPVTV
+491 
-505 TLSDGTT
+505 T

-633 VYNTNATVSTTIT
+633 VYNTTATVSTTITGATGGNFENLATNPAPAVVQITDTPDTTTLSLTAGAATSAEGTSITYTATLTNPAQTPVTVTLSDGSTITIKAGESTGSVVVPVQANDAYNTNATVSTTIT

-653 ENLATDTTPA
+653 ENLATNPAPAVVQITDTPDTTTLSLTAGAATSAEGTSITYTATLTNPAQTPVTVTLSDGSTITIRAGESTGSVVVPVQANDVYNTTATVSTTITGATGGNFENLATNPTPA

-670 PDTTTVSLTA
+670 PDTTTLSLTA

-761 APAVVQITD
+761 
-770 TPDTTTVSL
+770 
-779 TAGAATSA
+779 
-787 EGTSITYTATL
+787 
-798 TNPAQTPVTV
+798 
-808 TLSDGSTIT
+808 
-817 IKAGESTGSVVVP
+817 
-830 VQANDVYNTNATV
+830 
-843 STTITGATGGNFE
+843 
-856 NLATNPA
+856 
-863 PAVVQIT
+863 
-870 DTPDTTTVSLTAGAA
+870 
-885 TSAEGTSIT
+885 
-894 YTATLTNPAQTPVTV
+894 
-909 TLSDGS
+909 
-915 TITIRAGEST
+915 
-925 GSVVVPVQA
+925 
-934 NDVYNTNATVSTTIT
+934 
-949 GATGGNFENL
+949 
-959 ATNPTPAVVQIT
+959 TPAVVQIT
-971 DTPDTTTVSLTA
+971 DTPDTTTISLTA
-983 GAATSAEG
+983 GS
-991 TSITYTATLT
+991 
-1001 NPAQTP
+1001 
-1007 VTVTLSDGST
+1007 
-1017 ITIKAGE
+1017 
-1024 STGSVVVPVQ
+1024 
-1034 ANDVYN
+1034 
-1040 TNATVSTTITGATG
+1040 
-1054 GNFENLATDT
+1054 
-1064 TPAVVQITDTP
+1064 
-1075 DTTTVSLTAGAAT
+1075 
-1088 SAEGTSITYTA
+1088 
-1099 TLTNPAQTPVTVT
+1099 
-1112 LSDGSTITIKAGE
+1112 
-1125 STGSVVVPVQA
+1125 
-1136 NDVYNTNATV
+1136 
-1146 STTIT
+1146 
-1151 GATGGNFENLATNPA
+1151 
-1166 PAVVQITDT
+1166 
-1175 PDTTTVSLTAGAA
+1175 A

-1371 ENIVASTT
+1371 ENIVASST
-1379 NGSVTT
+1379 NGSITT

-1400 DTNGVNSEVTFTE
+1400 DTNGVNSEVTFIE

-1435 QGAKVTLT
+1435 QGAKVILT
-1443 NAQDSDTLV
+1443 NPQDSDTLV
-1452 VGSPNANIDVATTT
+1452 VGSPNANITATTTT

-1474 LTGTATAAEYET
+1474 LTGNATAAEYEA

-1492 FHNGSND
+1492 FHNGSDD

-1513 GQNDSVAVTST
+1513 GQNDSVPVTST
-1524 VHVAAVND
+1524 VH
-1532 APTIT
+1532 
-1537 FTGGA
+1537 
-1542 YNENAAATPLVQNLH
+1542 
-1557 ITDVDSG
+1557 
-1564 QLSSAKITLSGLE
+1564 
-1577 GADQIV
+1577 
-1583 SSYYTPGTTAGD
+1583 
-1595 TTLGIHYSLGTD
+1595 
-1607 DDGNVVITLSGNASI
+1607 
-1622 ANYETLIS
+1622 
-1630 SITYASTSDNP
+1630 
-1641 STTPRGVTIE
+1641 
-1651 VTDVD
+1651 
-1656 VHGNTNLPGSNSASL
+1656 
-1671 IVTAVND
+1671 VTAVND

-1700 ENGKALNIMGTVAI
+1700 ENGKALTIMGTVSIA
-1714 VDPDNTT
+1714 DPDNTT

-1809 VATTTVSVT
+1809 VATSTVSVT

-2065 YSSTSENPDTTP
+2065 YSSASENPDTTP

-2174 YSVSGPDSNGTMT
+2174 YSVSGPDANGTMT

-2201 LIQSIQFAAS
+2201 LIQSIQFTAS

-2444 ATVTFTN
+2444 ATV
-2451 PQTDDNLYFA
+2451 
-2461 STNAKITVTSATV
+2461 I
-2474 DGKLVFTLIGDAT
+2474 
-2487 QAEYNDVLKSLRFI
+2487 
-2501 NTSDDPSAVNR
+2501 
-2512 VVTVTVN
+2512 
-2519 DGVVDSAPAQAV
+2519 
-2531 IKVTPVNDAPVL
+2531 
-2543 DLDSSPAATGTGY
+2543 
-2556 SVSFTENGTGV
+2556 
-2567 SISSANVSIIDP
+2567 
-2579 DNGTLKGATITLTN
+2579 
-2593 AQEFDVLTATDKFGI
+2593 
-2608 HAVVSD
+2608 
-2614 TRTTDGK
+2614 
-2621 ITVTLTGEAT
+2621 
-2631 LEQYKAMIESV
+2631 
-2642 MYKNTSDDPSTIDRV
+2642 
-2657 ITVQVDDGSSKFNL
+2657 
-2671 SNVATSTISVTAVND
+2671 
-2686 APVLDLNGPAGG
+2686 
-2698 TASTTSF
+2698 
-2705 TENGTALKVMPY
+2705 
-2717 MTIND
+2717 
-2722 PDSPN
+2722 
-2727 LKGATVTFTNP
+2727 FTNP

-2830 AGAYGSGDEDAGKT
+2830 AGAHGSGDEDAGKT

-2877 DADHTVLLDATS
+2877 DADHTVLLDSTS
-2889 NIPASGNSAT
+2889 NIAASGNSAT

-2981 FSNGQWHTDNTGGTV
+2981 FSNGQWHTDNIGGTV

-3021 AGDASNLWTEFSAKA
+3021 SGDASNLWTEFSAKA

-3175 DITNWNAS
+3175 DITSWNAS

-3256 DGSETLSTVISGI
+3256 DGSENLSTVISGI

-3314 IALTVTSTATESSN
+3314 ITLTVTSTATESSN

-3503 VHTDAVT
+3503 VHADAVT

-3535 KAVVNV
+3535 KAVVSV

-3622 GTKDSVLTHGE
+3622 GTKDSVLAHGE

-3810 VVSNLDLDD
+3810 VVSNLNLDD

-3849 VTVTPIEV
+3849 VTVTAIEV

-3894 DRSVTVTVTDSGA
+3894 DRSVTVTITDSGA

-3930 DAPIIGHDGNGTD
+3930 DAPSIGHDGNGTD

-3979 TLQSATVTLTN
+3979 TLHSATVTLTN

-4000 NPGNLSV
+4000 NPGTLSV

-4122 LQSATVTLSNYDA
+4122 LQSATVTLSNYDS
-4135 SHDKLGGSINVGGAV
+4135 SHDKLGGSINVSGTV

-4201 ITYSNDNQALQDDTR
+4201 ITYSNDNQALQDGTR

-4365 TYKLKITSDDGYIV
+4365 TYKLKITADDGYIV

-4458 LEDQPLVIKAT
+4458 LEDQPLVIKAV
-4469 TLLTNDTD
+4469 TLTGNDTD
-4477 VDGDK
+4477 ADGDK

-4513 DATGNVVFT
+4513 DATGNVIFT

-4562 TNVTQS
+4562 TNVAQS

-4579 GQLTATDA
+4579 GQLTATDV

-4607 ITGKAPTGF
+4607 ITGKAPTGFVLDANTGKWTIDTSSSVYQKLGVGQSISFDVAFTATDKAGAVSNPGHLTLTVTGTNDAPVATATTKTVAEDTTASGQLQATDVDSNDALTYTVEATDKPAGFSVDASGKWTLDASNQAYQHLGVNDSVTYTVPFTVTDKAGATSTSNLTLTVTGTNDAPIAQAATASAVEAQHITTGINNSAATDGSALVATFTTTSANQTVSFDWNFTAKDYSPFNDFAFVQVNGQQVAVLSNVATVGDYGTSGTHTYSYTFATPGTYQIVVGVANLTDSQNDSTLTVGNLTGVTPDSLVANGTAVENNGKWTLTAEGATAQQLSDLINKPLLVTGQLVATDVDDGSHLTYGLKTGTAAVDGFSLKADGSWTFDSSNAAYDSLAAGEVKTITIPYTATDEHGATGNSTLTITLTGTNDAPVATNSVQSVAEDASAPGNAGQLVASDVDNGDKLTYAVTGTTTSASGATTGNVPTGFVLDANTGKWTIDTSSSVYQKLGVGQSITFDVAFTATDKAGAVSNPGHLSLTVTGTNDAPVATNSVQSVAEDAAAPNNAGQLVASDIDTGDTLTYALTGTTSSVSGAVTGKAPTGF

-4681 QSVAEDASAPGN
+4681 QSVAEDA
-4693 AGQLVATDIDTGD
+4693 T
-4706 KLTYAVTGTTTSASG
+4706 
-4721 ATTGNVPTGFVL
+4721 
-4733 DANTGKWTI
+4733 
-4742 DTSSSVYQKLGVG
+4742 
-4755 QSISFD
+4755 
-4761 VAFTAT
+4761 
-4767 DKAGAVSNPGHLSLT
+4767 
-4782 VTGTNDAPVATNSVQ
+4782 
-4797 SVAEDASAPGNAGQL
+4797 APGNAGQL

-4930 NNDVLTYT
+4930 SNDVLTYT
-4938 VNDSAKPAGFSVDAS
+4938 VNDSVKPAGFSVDAS

-5000 TNDAPVATPDIPST
+5000 TNDTPVATPDIPST

-5064 GGSFGDNLGQTGN
+5064 GGSFGDNLGHTGN

-5173 AQLKVEVATVS
+5173 AQLKVEVAAVS

-5234 LSISL
+5234 LSISS

-5248 SAVYDASGTKVVG
+5248 SAVYDASGTKIVG
-5261 SVIMDATGNVI
+5261 SVIMDATSNVI

-5368 VLDANSG
+5368 VLDANTG
-5375 KWTIDTSSSV
+5375 KWNIDTSSSV

-5446 GQLVASDIDTGDT
+5446 GQLVASDVDTGDT

-5641 LSSTGTATGSITVRP
+5641 LSSAGTATGSITVKP

-5817 TTVALDS
+5817 TSVALDS

-5935 PEYYSGTFNLHVT
+5935 PEYYSGKFTLNVT
-5948 ATATEATVPGVPA
+5948 ATATEATIPGVPA
-5961 AVASASASKDIV
+5961 AVATASATKGIDVI
-5973 VTVDAVNYVST
+5973 VDAGTYKST
-5984 HGSAGTD
+5984 DSTAGASTFTGTATNDIAVADMSA
-5991 TSPINGSSASDI
+5991 IKF
-6003 MVGDVSDSVVKAGT
+6003 VAGQN
-6017 SYNIAFILDSSSSM
+6017 YNIAFMVDTSGSMAGSLDKEVAQLRS
-6031 SNALATA
+6031 AFATL
-6038 KQQLKAVISK
+6038 Q
-6048 LADSAAGADAGTIK
+6048 AAATTAHAGK
-6062 VLLVD
+6062 VLVNLVD
-6067 FDTNVQKTWE
+6067 FDTNVQKAVTV
-6077 FDLSNKTLAL
+6077 DLSSSSAL
-6087 QKLDVALATIN
+6087 SSLETVLKSMSV
-6098 ADGRTNYEDAFKTA
+6098 GGGTNYEAVFNKTA
-6112 ANWFSDLGAQPT
+6112 TFFNGADAT
-6124 TTENR
+6124 GNTNALNLA
-6129 TYFITDGAPNE
+6129 YFITDGYPT
-6140 YQNTNYTIYDYKKS
+6140 YY
-6154 STTDLTLDKALQSWK
+6154 LDKNGNVAGNGQDTTTTTTSESITAYKALLAAGG
-6169 MGTAYVENGQ
+6169 GTAV
-6179 TVISKTGYVTSYTEN
+6179 
-6194 GNKAVNIGQLVAHS
+6194 
-6208 DGHGGQEYSFLAAT
+6208 
-6222 SDGSSLA
+6222 
-6229 ISEAKTGYDLLKA
+6229 
-6242 LSPTIEAI
+6242 EAI
-6250 GINTSASGK
+6250 GINGGVGTDS
-6259 AISVDGAVL
+6259 L
-6268 NQFDSDGHATTG
+6268 NQYDSNSHSQANIDPSKLATAILSTETLIG
-6280 LNADQLAAAVLGS
+6280 
-6293 HTPIAPGADTLNGGD
+6293 PGNDSLIGGD
-6308 GNDILFGDVINFGTA
+6308 GNDILFGDLISYNTLQ
-6323 EGTAAIKAFAE
+6323 GTAALKAFAADTLHVNV
-6334 SKGVTIADDKAL
+6334 STIDDKAL
-6346 HHYITDNLSDVE
+6346 HQFLSSHVDEVSHLATASNTTGLADGND
-6358 TLVNSSSTAGSTGG
+6358 TLLGGNGDDILFGQGG
-6372 NDKLF
+6372 NDILN

-6383 ILFGQG
+6383 IL
-6389 GDDILVGGKGDDIMF
+6389 IGGKGNDTLT
-6404 GGTGKNTFVWQQGD
+6404 GGAGADTFAWKAGD
-6418 SGSDVVKDFNKG
+6418 TNSGGFDVIKDFHASEGDK
-6430 TSNSLD
+6430 LD
-6436 LSDLLQGENGNDV
+6436 LSDLLQGENGND
-6449 TDLTKYLQITNDGKD
+6449 LNNLSKYLQITNDGTD

-6470 STGQFTSAT
+6470 STGQFTT
-6479 TAATA
+6479 NPTAAA
-6484 ATTADVHIK
+6484 AANTADVHIK

>member
-1 MSSVVAIV
+1 
-9 KSIVGQVVA
+9 
-18 VSPEGI
+18 
-24 RRVLIEGD
+24 
-32 RLLAGEQV
+32 
-40 LTGPEGAVTL
+40 
-50 QLPDGRQLDM
+50 
-60 GRDSQWSSEAPT
+60 
-72 STTNLAEATAQAAP
+72 
-86 SVAELQQAIAA
+86 
-97 GADPTKDLE
+97 
-106 ATAAGQTTGSTD
+106 
-118 GGNAGGGHSVVML
+118 
-131 TETADVVNPN
+131 
-141 IGFNTAGL
+141 
-149 GNNATA
+149 
-155 ATLQDDG
+155 
-162 VPQRAST
+162 
-169 LSLSATSTLT
+169 
-179 EAGGALVYT
+179 
-188 ASVTQAPLSDLTIT
+188 
-202 LSNGSTIV
+202 
-210 IAAGQ
+210 
-215 TSGTV
+215 
-220 TVQLPDGNT
+220 
-229 PYLDAHD
+229 
-236 VTTTITG
+236 
-243 TTGGSGLVL
+243 
-252 TTNPAPAVTNITD
+252 
-265 TVDTTTVSLTAGA
+265 
-278 ATSAEGT
+278 
-285 SITYTATL
+285 
-293 TNPAQTPVTVTLS
+293 
-306 DGSTITIRA
+306 
-315 GESSGSVV
+315 
-323 VPVQANDVYNTNATV
+323 
-338 STTITGATGG
+338 
-348 NFENLATN
+348 
-356 PAPAVVQIT
+356 
-365 DTPDTTT
+365 
-372 VSLTAGAATSAEGTS
+372 
-387 ITYTATLTNPAQTP
+387 
-401 VTVTLSDGSTIT
+401 
-413 IKAGE
+413 
-418 STGSVVV
+418 
-425 PVQANDVYNTNATV
+425 
-439 STTITGATGG
+439 
-449 NFENLATNP
+449 
-458 TPAVV
+458 
-463 QITDTP
+463 
-469 DTTTLSL
+469 
-476 TAGAATSAEGTSITY
+476 
-491 TATLTNPAQTPVTV
+491 
-505 TLSDGTT
+505 
-512 ITIRAGESTGS
+512 
-523 VVVPVQANDVYNTN
+523 
-537 ATVSTTITGATG
+537 
-549 GNFENLATNPTPA
+549 
-562 VVQITDTPD
+562 
-571 TTTLSLTAGAA
+571 
-582 TSAEG
+582 
-587 TSITYTATLTNPAQT
+587 
-602 PVTVT
+602 
-607 LSDGS
+607 
-612 TITIKAGEST
+612 
-622 GSVVVPVQAND
+622 
-633 VYNTNATVSTTIT
+633 
-646 GATGGNF
+646 
-653 ENLATDTTPA
+653 
-663 VVQITDT
+663 
-670 PDTTTVSLTA
+670 
-680 GAATSA
+680 
-686 EGTSITYTATL
+686 
-697 TNPAQTPVTVTL
+697 
-709 SDGSTI
+709 
-715 TIKAGESTGSV
+715 
-726 VVPVQANDVYNTNAT
+726 
-741 VSTTIT
+741 
-747 GATGG
+747 
-752 NFENLATNP
+752 
-761 APAVVQITD
+761 
-770 TPDTTTVSL
+770 
-779 TAGAATSA
+779 
-787 EGTSITYTATL
+787 
-798 TNPAQTPVTV
+798 
-808 TLSDGSTIT
+808 
-817 IKAGESTGSVVVP
+817 
-830 VQANDVYNTNATV
+830 
-843 STTITGATGGNFE
+843 
-856 NLATNPA
+856 
-863 PAVVQIT
+863 
-870 DTPDTTTVSLTAGAA
+870 
-885 TSAEGTSIT
+885 
-894 YTATLTNPAQTPVTV
+894 
-909 TLSDGS
+909 
-915 TITIRAGEST
+915 
-925 GSVVVPVQA
+925 
-934 NDVYNTNATVSTTIT
+934 
-949 GATGGNFENL
+949 
-959 ATNPTPAVVQIT
+959 
-971 DTPDTTTVSLTA
+971 
-983 GAATSAEG
+983 
-991 TSITYTATLT
+991 
-1001 NPAQTP
+1001 
-1007 VTVTLSDGST
+1007 
-1017 ITIKAGE
+1017 
-1024 STGSVVVPVQ
+1024 
-1034 ANDVYN
+1034 
-1040 TNATVSTTITGATG
+1040 
-1054 GNFENLATDT
+1054 
-1064 TPAVVQITDTP
+1064 
-1075 DTTTVSLTAGAAT
+1075 
-1088 SAEGTSITYTA
+1088 
-1099 TLTNPAQTPVTVT
+1099 
-1112 LSDGSTITIKAGE
+1112 
-1125 STGSVVVPVQA
+1125 
-1136 NDVYNTNATV
+1136 
-1146 STTIT
+1146 
-1151 GATGGNFENLATNPA
+1151 
-1166 PAVVQITDT
+1166 
-1175 PDTTTVSLTAGAA
+1175 
-1188 TSAEG
+1188 
-1193 TSITYTATLT
+1193 
-1203 NPAQTPVTVTLSDGS
+1203 
-1218 TITIKAGESTGSVV
+1218 
-1232 VPVQANDVY
+1232 
-1241 NTNATVSTTITG
+1241 
-1253 ATGGN
+1253 
-1258 FENLA
+1258 
-1263 TDTTPAVV
+1263 
-1271 QITDTIDTTVASITG
+1271 
-1286 STEVTEGQAATYT
+1286 
-1299 ISLSNPA
+1299 
-1306 QTEVT
+1306 
-1311 INLTYSGT
+1311 
-1319 AADGSDYTKVVSVK
+1319 
-1333 IPANASSVTFDLATI
+1333 
-1348 NDTIPEGVENVTVA
+1348 
-1362 IGTITGGNF
+1362 
-1371 ENIVASTT
+1371 
-1379 NGSVTT
+1379 
-1385 TIIDNDA
+1385 
-1392 LPVVDLNG
+1392 
-1400 DTNGVNSEVTFTE
+1400 
-1413 GNNAGV
+1413 
-1419 PIAADIKVS
+1419 
-1428 DVDSPNL
+1428 
-1435 QGAKVTLT
+1435 
-1443 NAQDSDTLV
+1443 
-1452 VGSPNANIDVATTT
+1452 
-1466 VNGQIVLT
+1466 
-1474 LTGTATAAEYET
+1474 
-1486 VIKSIT
+1486 
-1492 FHNGSND
+1492 
-1499 PSVVDRNITVTVND
+1499 
-1513 GQNDSVAVTST
+1513 
-1524 VHVAAVND
+1524 
-1532 APTIT
+1532 
-1537 FTGGA
+1537 
-1542 YNENAAATPLVQNLH
+1542 
-1557 ITDVDSG
+1557 
-1564 QLSSAKITLSGLE
+1564 
-1577 GADQIV
+1577 
-1583 SSYYTPGTTAGD
+1583 
-1595 TTLGIHYSLGTD
+1595 
-1607 DDGNVVITLSGNASI
+1607 
-1622 ANYETLIS
+1622 
-1630 SITYASTSDNP
+1630 
-1641 STTPRGVTIE
+1641 
-1651 VTDVD
+1651 
-1656 VHGNTNLPGSNSASL
+1656 
-1671 IVTAVND
+1671 
-1678 APVLDLNSADGAS
+1678 
-1691 QTGYAVTYV
+1691 
-1700 ENGKALNIMGTVAI
+1700 
-1714 VDPDNTT
+1714 
-1721 LKGATITLSNAQ
+1721 
-1733 TGDVLGIASQFGIKV
+1733 
-1748 TNSGIVNGKITITLS
+1748 
-1763 GDASVASYEK
+1763 
-1773 VIQSITF
+1773 
-1780 KNTTDNPGSADRTVT
+1780 
-1795 VQVNDGQSEHNLSN
+1795 
-1809 VATTTVSVT
+1809 
-1818 AVNDAPVVD
+1818 
-1827 LNGPFFPGNNTVTL
+1827 
-1841 PYVENAAPVK
+1841 
-1851 LMPLLTL
+1851 
-1858 SDPDSPNLQSAT
+1858 
-1870 VTIKDAQVGDKL
+1870 
-1882 VFDTTNSKIT
+1882 
-1892 ITSETVNGQLV
+1892 
-1903 YTLKGAATQAEYAAV
+1903 
-1918 LKSVAFVSEGED
+1918 
-1930 PVGGNRAI
+1930 
-1938 TVQVNDGEDS
+1938 
-1948 SNVATANV
+1948 
-1956 TVIPVNDAP
+1956 
-1965 TLDLDSNASGT
+1965 
-1976 GFTTAYTENDPAI
+1976 
-1989 SISGS
+1989 
-1994 NVKIGDFDNT
+1994 
-2004 NMKGAVITL
+2004 
-2013 TNAKAGDVLAAADQ
+2013 
-2027 FGIHATVIDT
+2027 
-2037 RLQNGKIT
+2037 
-2045 VVLSGSADL
+2045 
-2054 ASYQKM
+2054 
-2060 IQSIT
+2060 
-2065 YSSTSENPDTTP
+2065 
-2077 RKITIT
+2077 
-2083 VNDGEILNS
+2083 
-2092 QSNTT
+2092 
-2097 TTTIN
+2097 
-2102 VTAVNDR
+2102 
-2109 PEVVL
+2109 
-2114 GNNTYTENHDA
+2114 
-2125 VSIANGLVIKD
+2125 
-2136 VDNSQL
+2136 
-2142 SGAVITLTHVQ
+2142 
-2153 PEDLVGSSHDL
+2153 
-2164 GNGKTDLGID
+2164 
-2174 YSVSGPDSNGTMT
+2174 
-2187 ITLTGNASVANYQA
+2187 
-2201 LIQSIQFAAS
+2201 
-2211 GEDPTPGDRGVQI
+2211 
-2224 SVTDT
+2224 
-2229 GLKGDNVGNE
+2229 
-2239 TSVLANGTITVIAV
+2239 
-2253 NDAPHVSFSS
+2253 
-2263 VSYTENDKPIQ
+2263 
-2274 LVKDLQ
+2274 
-2280 ITDIDSGELSGVT
+2280 
-2293 ITLTGVE
+2293 
-2300 AKDLIVSEYYQGGTK
+2300 
-2315 GVTELGIAYQLSTD
+2315 
-2329 AKGNVVIELSGKSSI
+2329 
-2344 ANYETLINSL
+2344 
-2354 TYQNSSD
+2354 
-2361 NPSTTPRGV
+2361 
-2370 TIVVTDADA
+2370 
-2379 HGTDNKAADHESQ
+2379 
-2392 VTVIAVNDAPVLD
+2392 
-2405 LNGPAGGTAST
+2405 
-2416 TSFTEN
+2416 
-2422 GSALKV
+2422 
-2428 MPYMTINDP
+2428 MTINDP

-2461 STNAKITVTSATV
+2461 SSNAKITVTSATV

-2531 IKVTPVNDAPVL
+2531 IKV
-2543 DLDSSPAATGTGY
+2543 
-2556 SVSFTENGTGV
+2556 
-2567 SISSANVSIIDP
+2567 
-2579 DNGTLKGATITLTN
+2579 
-2593 AQEFDVLTATDKFGI
+2593 
-2608 HAVVSD
+2608 
-2614 TRTTDGK
+2614 
-2621 ITVTLTGEAT
+2621 
-2631 LEQYKAMIESV
+2631 
-2642 MYKNTSDDPSTIDRV
+2642 
-2657 ITVQVDDGSSKFNL
+2657 
-2671 SNVATSTISVTAVND
+2671 
-2686 APVLDLNGPAGG
+2686 
-2698 TASTTSF
+2698 
-2705 TENGTALKVMPY
+2705 
-2717 MTIND
+2717 
-2722 PDSPN
+2722 
-2727 LKGATVTFTNP
+2727 
-2738 QTDDNLYFASSNAKI
+2738 
-2753 TVTSATVDGKLV
+2753 
-2765 FTLTGDA
+2765 
-2772 TQAEYNDVL
+2772 
-2781 KSLRF
+2781 
-2786 INTSDD
+2786 
-2792 PSAVNRVVTVTV
+2792 
-2804 NDGVVDS
+2804 
-2811 APAQAVIKV
+2811 

-2830 AGAYGSGDEDAGKT
+2830 AGAHGSGDEDAGKT

-2877 DADHTVLLDATS
+2877 DADHTVLLDSTS
-2889 NIPASGNSAT
+2889 NIAASGNSAT

-3021 AGDASNLWTEFSAKA
+3021 SGDASNLWTEFSAKA

-3314 IALTVTSTATESSN
+3314 ITLTVTSTATESSN

-3622 GTKDSVLTHGE
+3622 GTKDSVLAHGE

-3810 VVSNLDLDD
+3810 VVSNLNLDDVDNSTLSHAVVSVDVKANDVLSFTGTPPTGVTVTPIEVGGKVTGYTIDGVATIDQYKALIEAIKFNNTSDNPVAGDRSVTVTVTDSGANGDGVNGATSVIATGNINVIAVNDAPSIGHDGNGTDFGNTWNETLVGGDVTAPGKGPGLIARDFTLSDPDSTTLQSATVTLTNYKTGDLLAIGNPGTLSVTLTDIKDAQGNVTGKVITFGPGTAAQYQAAISSITFDSTSHDPVKENRIIDITIDDGSAEHSTSSTTSTIHITTVNDVPTVSTGAVTFTEGDTAKSVVSNLNLDD

-3979 TLQSATVTLTN
+3979 TLHSATVTLTN

-4000 NPGNLSV
+4000 NPGTLSV

-4135 SHDKLGGSINVGGAV
+4135 SHDKLGGSINVSGTV

-4201 ITYSNDNQALQDDTR
+4201 ITYSNDNQALQDGTR

-4365 TYKLKITSDDGYIV
+4365 TYKLKITADDGYIV

-4513 DATGNVVFT
+4513 DATGNVIFT

-4551 NVVAVNDAPVA
+4551 NVVGVNDAPVA
-4562 TNVTQS
+4562 TNVAQS

-4579 GQLTATDA
+4579 GQLTASDV

-4641 SISFDV
+4641 SISFDVAFTATDKAGAVSNPGHLTLTVTGTNDAPVATATTKTVAEDTTASGQLQATDVDSNDALTYTVENTDKPAGFSVDASGKWTLDASNQAYQHLGVNDSVTYTVPFTVTDKAGATSTSNLTLTVTGTNDAPIAQAATASAVEAQHITTGINNSAATDGSALVATFTTTSANQTVSFDWNFTAKDYSPFNDFAFVQVNGQQVAVLSNVATVGDYGTSGTHTYSYTFATPGTYQIVVGVANLTDSQNDSTLTVGNLTGVTPDSLVANGTAVENNGKWTLTAEGATAQQLSDLINKPLLVTGQLVATDVDDGSHLTYGLKTGTAAVDGFSLKADGSWTFDSSNAAYDSLAAGEVKTITIPYTATDEHGATGNSTLTITLTGTNDAPVATNSVQSVAEDATAPGNAGQLVASDVDNGDKLTYAVTGTTTSASGATTGNVPTGFVLDANTGKWTIDTSSSVYQKLGVGQSITFDV

-4755 QSISFD
+4755 QSI
-4761 VAFTAT
+4761 
-4767 DKAGAVSNPGHLSLT
+4767 
-4782 VTGTNDAPVATNSVQ
+4782 
-4797 SVAEDASAPGNAGQL
+4797 
-4812 VASDVDNGDKLTYA
+4812 
-4826 VTGTTTSASG
+4826 
-4836 ATTGNVPTGF
+4836 
-4846 VLDANTG
+4846 
-4853 KWTIDT
+4853 
-4859 SSSVYQKLGVGQSI
+4859 

-4930 NNDVLTYT
+4930 SNDVLTYT

-4987 ATSTS
+4987 LSSTS

-5173 AQLKVEVATVS
+5173 AQLKVEVAAVS

-5234 LSISL
+5234 LSISS

-5248 SAVYDASGTKVVG
+5248 SAVYDASGTKIVG
-5261 SVIMDATGNVI
+5261 SVIMDATSNVI

-5368 VLDANSG
+5368 VLDANTG

-5641 LSSTGTATGSITVRP
+5641 LSSTGTATGSITVKP

-5817 TTVALDS
+5817 TSVALDS

-5935 PEYYSGTFNLHVT
+5935 PEYYSGKFTLNVT
-5948 ATATEATVPGVPA
+5948 ATATEATITGVPA
-5961 AVASASASKDIV
+5961 AVATASATKGIDVI
-5973 VTVDAVNYVST
+5973 VDAGTYKST
-5984 HGSAGTD
+5984 DSTAGASTFTGTATNDIAVADMSA
-5991 TSPINGSSASDI
+5991 IKF
-6003 MVGDVSDSVVKAGT
+6003 VAGQN
-6017 SYNIAFILDSSSSM
+6017 YNIAFMVDTSGSMAGSLDKEVAQLRS
-6031 SNALATA
+6031 AFATL
-6038 KQQLKAVISK
+6038 Q
-6048 LADSAAGADAGTIK
+6048 AAATTAHAGK
-6062 VLLVD
+6062 VLVNLVD
-6067 FDTNVQKTWE
+6067 FDTNVQKSVTV
-6077 FDLSNKTLAL
+6077 DLSSSSAL
-6087 QKLDVALATIN
+6087 SSLETVLKSMSV
-6098 ADGRTNYEDAFKTA
+6098 GGGTNYEAVFNKTA
-6112 ANWFSDLGAQPT
+6112 TFFNGADAT
-6124 TTENR
+6124 GNTNALNLA
-6129 TYFITDGAPNE
+6129 YFITDGYPT
-6140 YQNTNYTIYDYKKS
+6140 YY
-6154 STTDLTLDKALQSWK
+6154 LDKNGNVAGNGQDTTTTTTSESITAYKALLAAGG
-6169 MGTAYVENGQ
+6169 GTAV
-6179 TVISKTGYVTSYTEN
+6179 
-6194 GNKAVNIGQLVAHS
+6194 
-6208 DGHGGQEYSFLAAT
+6208 
-6222 SDGSSLA
+6222 
-6229 ISEAKTGYDLLKA
+6229 
-6242 LSPTIEAI
+6242 EAI
-6250 GINTSASGK
+6250 GINGGVGTDS
-6259 AISVDGAVL
+6259 L
-6268 NQFDSDGHATTG
+6268 NQYDSNSHSQANIDPSKLATAILSTETLIG
-6280 LNADQLAAAVLGS
+6280 
-6293 HTPIAPGADTLNGGD
+6293 PGNDSLIGGD
-6308 GNDILFGDVINFGTA
+6308 GNDILFGDLISYNTLQ
-6323 EGTAAIKAFAE
+6323 GTAALKAFAADTLHVNV
-6334 SKGVTIADDKAL
+6334 STIDDKAL
-6346 HHYITDNLSDVE
+6346 HQFLSSHVDEVSHLATASNTTGLADGND
-6358 TLVNSSSTAGSTGG
+6358 TLLGGNGDDILFGQGG
-6372 NDKLF
+6372 NDILN

-6383 ILFGQG
+6383 IL
-6389 GDDILVGGKGDDIMF
+6389 IGGKGNDTLT
-6404 GGTGKNTFVWQQGD
+6404 GGAGADTFAWKAGD
-6418 SGSDVVKDFNKG
+6418 TNSGGFDVIKDFHASEGDK
-6430 TSNSLD
+6430 LD
-6436 LSDLLQGENGNDV
+6436 LSDLLQGENGND
-6449 TDLTKYLQITNDGKD
+6449 LNNLSKYLQITNDGTD

-6470 STGQFTSAT
+6470 STGQFTT
-6479 TAATA
+6479 NPTAAA
-6484 ATTADVHIK
+6484 AANTADVHIK

-6505 SLVQGADP
+6505 SLVQGCRS
-6513 TIKVDHH
+6513 DHQGRSSLIAESRELMYCAGSRHRRLPAFAFIEE

>member
-1 MSSVVAIV
+1 M
-9 KSIVGQVVA
+9 
-18 VSPEGI
+18 
-24 RRVLIEGD
+24 
-32 RLLAGEQV
+32 
-40 LTGPEGAVTL
+40 
-50 QLPDGRQLDM
+50 
-60 GRDSQWSSEAPT
+60 
-72 STTNLAEATAQAAP
+72 
-86 SVAELQQAIAA
+86 
-97 GADPTKDLE
+97 
-106 ATAAGQTTGSTD
+106 
-118 GGNAGGGHSVVML
+118 
-131 TETADVVNPN
+131 
-141 IGFNTAGL
+141 
-149 GNNATA
+149 
-155 ATLQDDG
+155 
-162 VPQRAST
+162 
-169 LSLSATSTLT
+169 
-179 EAGGALVYT
+179 
-188 ASVTQAPLSDLTIT
+188 
-202 LSNGSTIV
+202 
-210 IAAGQ
+210 
-215 TSGTV
+215 
-220 TVQLPDGNT
+220 
-229 PYLDAHD
+229 
-236 VTTTITG
+236 
-243 TTGGSGLVL
+243 
-252 TTNPAPAVTNITD
+252 
-265 TVDTTTVSLTAGA
+265 
-278 ATSAEGT
+278 
-285 SITYTATL
+285 
-293 TNPAQTPVTVTLS
+293 
-306 DGSTITIRA
+306 
-315 GESSGSVV
+315 
-323 VPVQANDVYNTNATV
+323 
-338 STTITGATGG
+338 
-348 NFENLATN
+348 
-356 PAPAVVQIT
+356 VQIT
-365 DTPDTTT
+365 DT
-372 VSLTAGAATSAEGTS
+372 V
-387 ITYTATLTNPAQTP
+387 
-401 VTVTLSDGSTIT
+401 
-413 IKAGE
+413 
-418 STGSVVV
+418 
-425 PVQANDVYNTNATV
+425 
-439 STTITGATGG
+439 
-449 NFENLATNP
+449 
-458 TPAVV
+458 
-463 QITDTP
+463 
-469 DTTTLSL
+469 
-476 TAGAATSAEGTSITY
+476 
-491 TATLTNPAQTPVTV
+491 
-505 TLSDGTT
+505 
-512 ITIRAGESTGS
+512 
-523 VVVPVQANDVYNTN
+523 
-537 ATVSTTITGATG
+537 
-549 GNFENLATNPTPA
+549 
-562 VVQITDTPD
+562 
-571 TTTLSLTAGAA
+571 
-582 TSAEG
+582 
-587 TSITYTATLTNPAQT
+587 
-602 PVTVT
+602 
-607 LSDGS
+607 
-612 TITIKAGEST
+612 
-622 GSVVVPVQAND
+622 
-633 VYNTNATVSTTIT
+633 
-646 GATGGNF
+646 
-653 ENLATDTTPA
+653 
-663 VVQITDT
+663 
-670 PDTTTVSLTA
+670 
-680 GAATSA
+680 
-686 EGTSITYTATL
+686 
-697 TNPAQTPVTVTL
+697 
-709 SDGSTI
+709 
-715 TIKAGESTGSV
+715 
-726 VVPVQANDVYNTNAT
+726 
-741 VSTTIT
+741 
-747 GATGG
+747 
-752 NFENLATNP
+752 
-761 APAVVQITD
+761 
-770 TPDTTTVSL
+770 
-779 TAGAATSA
+779 
-787 EGTSITYTATL
+787 
-798 TNPAQTPVTV
+798 
-808 TLSDGSTIT
+808 
-817 IKAGESTGSVVVP
+817 
-830 VQANDVYNTNATV
+830 
-843 STTITGATGGNFE
+843 
-856 NLATNPA
+856 
-863 PAVVQIT
+863 
-870 DTPDTTTVSLTAGAA
+870 
-885 TSAEGTSIT
+885 
-894 YTATLTNPAQTPVTV
+894 
-909 TLSDGS
+909 
-915 TITIRAGEST
+915 
-925 GSVVVPVQA
+925 
-934 NDVYNTNATVSTTIT
+934 
-949 GATGGNFENL
+949 
-959 ATNPTPAVVQIT
+959 
-971 DTPDTTTVSLTA
+971 
-983 GAATSAEG
+983 
-991 TSITYTATLT
+991 
-1001 NPAQTP
+1001 
-1007 VTVTLSDGST
+1007 
-1017 ITIKAGE
+1017 
-1024 STGSVVVPVQ
+1024 
-1034 ANDVYN
+1034 
-1040 TNATVSTTITGATG
+1040 
-1054 GNFENLATDT
+1054 
-1064 TPAVVQITDTP
+1064 
-1075 DTTTVSLTAGAAT
+1075 
-1088 SAEGTSITYTA
+1088 
-1099 TLTNPAQTPVTVT
+1099 
-1112 LSDGSTITIKAGE
+1112 
-1125 STGSVVVPVQA
+1125 
-1136 NDVYNTNATV
+1136 
-1146 STTIT
+1146 
-1151 GATGGNFENLATNPA
+1151 
-1166 PAVVQITDT
+1166 
-1175 PDTTTVSLTAGAA
+1175 
-1188 TSAEG
+1188 
-1193 TSITYTATLT
+1193 
-1203 NPAQTPVTVTLSDGS
+1203 
-1218 TITIKAGESTGSVV
+1218 
-1232 VPVQANDVY
+1232 
-1241 NTNATVSTTITG
+1241 
-1253 ATGGN
+1253 
-1258 FENLA
+1258 
-1263 TDTTPAVV
+1263 
-1271 QITDTIDTTVASITG
+1271 DTTVASITG

-1319 AADGSDYTKVVSVK
+1319 AADGSDYTQVVSVK

-1348 NDTIPEGVENVTVA
+1348 NDTLPEGVENVTVS
-1362 IGTITGGNF
+1362 IGAITGGNF
-1371 ENIVASTT
+1371 ENVVVSST

-1400 DTNGVNSEVTFTE
+1400 NADGVNSEVTFTE

-1452 VGSPNANIDVATTT
+1452 IGSPNANITAITTT

-1474 LTGTATAAEYET
+1474 LTGAATSAEYEA

-1492 FHNGSND
+1492 FHNGSDD
-1499 PSVVDRNITVTVND
+1499 PRVVDRNITVTVND
-1513 GQNDSVAVTST
+1513 GQNDSVPVTST
-1524 VHVAAVND
+1524 VH
-1532 APTIT
+1532 
-1537 FTGGA
+1537 
-1542 YNENAAATPLVQNLH
+1542 
-1557 ITDVDSG
+1557 
-1564 QLSSAKITLSGLE
+1564 
-1577 GADQIV
+1577 
-1583 SSYYTPGTTAGD
+1583 
-1595 TTLGIHYSLGTD
+1595 
-1607 DDGNVVITLSGNASI
+1607 
-1622 ANYETLIS
+1622 
-1630 SITYASTSDNP
+1630 
-1641 STTPRGVTIE
+1641 
-1651 VTDVD
+1651 
-1656 VHGNTNLPGSNSASL
+1656 
-1671 IVTAVND
+1671 VTAVND
-1678 APVLDLNSADGAS
+1678 APVLDLNSADGAL
-1691 QTGYAVTYV
+1691 QTGNAVTYV

-1714 VDPDNTT
+1714 ADPDNTT

-1773 VIQSITF
+1773 AIQSITF

-1918 LKSVAFVSEGED
+1918 LKSVAFVSEGDD

-1938 TVQVNDGEDS
+1938 TVQVNDGENS

-1965 TLDLDSNASGT
+1965 TVDLDSNASGT
-1976 GFTTAYTENDPAI
+1976 GFTTAYTENAPGV
-1989 SISGS
+1989 SIASN
-1994 NVKIGDFDNT
+1994 NVKIGDVDNT

-2013 TNAKAGDVLAAADQ
+2013 TNAKAGDALAAADQ

-2037 RLQNGKIT
+2037 RVLNGKIT

-2102 VTAVNDR
+2102 VTAVNDK
-2109 PEVVL
+2109 PEVVV
-2114 GNNTYTENHDA
+2114 GNNTYVENHDP

-2142 SGAVITLTHVQ
+2142 SGAVITLTHMS
-2153 PEDLVGSSHDL
+2153 PNDLIGSGHDL
-2164 GNGKTDLGID
+2164 GGGKTDLGID
-2174 YSVSGPDSNGTMT
+2174 YSVSGPDANGTMT

-2201 LIQSIQFAAS
+2201 LIQSIQVVAS
-2211 GEDPTPGDRGVQI
+2211 GDNPTPGDRGVQI

-2229 GLKGDNVGNE
+2229 GLKGDNVGTE
-2239 TSVLANGTITVIAV
+2239 TSVLVDGKITVVAV
-2253 NDAPHVSFSS
+2253 NDAPVLDLDSS
-2263 VSYTENDKPIQ
+2263 PAATGTGYSVDFTENGTGVSISSAN
-2274 LVKDLQ
+2274 LS
-2280 ITDIDSGELSGVT
+2280 IIDPDNGTLKGAT
-2293 ITLTGVE
+2293 ITLTNAQAFDVLTATDKFGIHAVVSDTRTTDGKITVTLTGE
-2300 AKDLIVSEYYQGGTK
+2300 ATLDQYK
-2315 GVTELGIAYQLSTD
+2315 AM
-2329 AKGNVVIELSGKSSI
+2329 IESVMYK
-2344 ANYETLINSL
+2344 NT
-2354 TYQNSSD
+2354 SD
-2361 NPSTTPRGV
+2361 NPSTIDRVITVQVNDGSAQYNLSNVATSTISV
-2370 TIVVTDADA
+2370 T
-2379 HGTDNKAADHESQ
+2379 
-2392 VTVIAVNDAPVLD
+2392 AVNDAPVLD

-2451 PQTDDNLYFA
+2451 PQPGDNLYFA
-2461 STNAKITVTSATV
+2461 STDAKI
-2474 DGKLVFTLIGDAT
+2474 
-2487 QAEYNDVLKSLRFI
+2487 N
-2501 NTSDDPSAVNR
+2501 
-2512 VVTVTVN
+2512 
-2519 DGVVDSAPAQAV
+2519 
-2531 IKVTPVNDAPVL
+2531 
-2543 DLDSSPAATGTGY
+2543 
-2556 SVSFTENGTGV
+2556 
-2567 SISSANVSIIDP
+2567 
-2579 DNGTLKGATITLTN
+2579 
-2593 AQEFDVLTATDKFGI
+2593 
-2608 HAVVSD
+2608 
-2614 TRTTDGK
+2614 
-2621 ITVTLTGEAT
+2621 
-2631 LEQYKAMIESV
+2631 
-2642 MYKNTSDDPSTIDRV
+2642 
-2657 ITVQVDDGSSKFNL
+2657 
-2671 SNVATSTISVTAVND
+2671 
-2686 APVLDLNGPAGG
+2686 
-2698 TASTTSF
+2698 
-2705 TENGTALKVMPY
+2705 
-2717 MTIND
+2717 
-2722 PDSPN
+2722 
-2727 LKGATVTFTNP
+2727 
-2738 QTDDNLYFASSNAKI
+2738 
-2753 TVTSATVDGKLV
+2753 VTSATVDGKLV

-2830 AGAYGSGDEDAGKT
+2830 AGAQGSGDEDAGKT
-2844 TPAIAITLNGGD
+2844 TPAISITLNGGD

-2889 NIPASGNSAT
+2889 NIAASGNSAT

-2915 YKAVDNGLAANGQNV
+2915 YKAVDNGLASNGQNV

-2969 AIGDWKAIPVSE
+2969 AIGDWKPIPVSQ
-2981 FSNGQWHTDNTGGTV
+2981 FSNGQWHTDNAGGTV

-3012 NQIIELERN
+3012 NQVIELERN
-3021 AGDASNLWTEFSAKA
+3021 TGDASNLWTEFSAKA

-3141 ETLTLTLNGLPKGS
+3141 ETLTLTVNGLPKGS

-3183 TLKFQA
+3183 TLKFTA
-3189 PANFS
+3189 PHNFS

-3247 DIAPALVDT
+3247 DISPALTDT
-3256 DGSETLSTVISGI
+3256 DGSENLSTVISGI
-3269 PKGAVLTDGTT
+3269 PKGAVLTDGTA

-3300 SSLTITPAKDANGT
+3300 STLTITPAKDANGT
-3314 IALTVTSTATESSN
+3314 IALTVTSTSTESSN

-3342 TPVNDAPVIGHTG
+3342 TPVNDAAQIGHTG

-3408 DGDILNVVKDA
+3408 EGDILNVVKDA

-3432 GHVISQTI
+3432 GHVTSQTI
-3440 TFGPGTAAQYQTAIA
+3440 TFGPGTAAQYQTAIS

-3503 VHTDAVT
+3503 VHTDSVT

-3529 DNTTLG
+3529 DNSTLG

-3552 TGTAPT
+3552 TGSAPT

-3574 TINGIATIE
+3574 TINGIATIQ

-3622 GTKDSVLTHGE
+3622 GTKDSVLAHGE
-3633 ITVVAVNDAPIF
+3633 ITVVAVNDAPIL
-3645 GHDRGYN
+3645 GHYRGYN
-3652 DYGNTWNETLVGGD
+3652 DYGNTCNETLVGGD

-3678 ADITIKDPDNGT
+3678 ADITITDPDNGT

-3702 DGDILNVVDAAGLQY
+3702 DGDILNVVNAADLQY
-3717 ATTDIKDVDGK
+3717 TTTDISDVDGN

-3757 HNPNPENRNIT
+3757 HNPNTENRTIT

-3783 IHITTVNDVPTVHT
+3783 IHITTVNDAPT
-3797 DAVTFTEGDSATS
+3797 
-3810 VVSNLDLDD
+3810 
-3819 VDNST
+3819 
-3824 LSHAVVSV
+3824 
-3832 DVKANDVLS
+3832 
-3841 FTGTPPTG
+3841 
-3849 VTVTPIEV
+3849 
-3857 GGKVTGYTIDGV
+3857 
-3869 ATIDQYKALIEA
+3869 
-3881 IKFNNTSDNPVAG
+3881 
-3894 DRSVTVTVTDSGA
+3894 
-3907 NGDGVNGATSVIAT
+3907 
-3921 GNINVIAVN
+3921 
-3930 DAPIIGHDGNGTD
+3930 
-3943 FGNTWNE
+3943 
-3950 TLVGGDV
+3950 
-3957 TAPGKGPGLIA
+3957 
-3968 RDFTLSDPDST
+3968 
-3979 TLQSATVTLTN
+3979 
-3990 YKTGDLLAIG
+3990 
-4000 NPGNLSV
+4000 
-4007 TLTDIKDAQGN
+4007 
-4018 VTGKVI
+4018 
-4024 TFGPGTAAQYQ
+4024 
-4035 AAISSI
+4035 
-4041 TFDSTSHDPVKENRI
+4041 
-4056 IDITIDD
+4056 
-4063 GSAEHSTSS
+4063 
-4072 TTSTI
+4072 
-4077 HITTVDDAPIVTAG
+4077 VTAG

-4135 SHDKLGGSINVGGAV
+4135 GHDKLGGSINVSGTV

-4173 TAVRNGTN
+4173 TAVQSGTN

-4201 ITYSNDNQALQDDTR
+4201 ITYSNDNQALQDGTR

-4290 QQALDFIAS
+4290 QQALDFVAS

-4344 TQTTST
+4344 AQTTST
-4350 DAILE
+4350 DAIIE
-4355 LAGKVTMDAG
+4355 LAGKVSMDAG
-4365 TYKLKITSDDGYIV
+4365 SYKLKITADDGYIV

-4389 NANQSPTERT
+4389 NANQSPTART

-4438 PFSVLGTSGT
+4438 PFSVLGTSG
-4448 ATLGHDTLTT
+4448 AAVLGHDTLTT

-4513 DATGNVVFT
+4513 DATGNVIFT

-4562 TNVTQS
+4562 SNVAQS
-4568 VAEDATTPNNA
+4568 VAEDAVAPNNA
-4579 GQLTATDA
+4579 GQLTATDV

-4607 ITGKAPTGF
+4607 ITGKAPSGF
-4616 VLDANTGKWT
+4616 VLDANTGKWS

-4641 SISFDV
+4641 SITFDV

-4657 VSNPGHLSLTVTGT
+4657 SAPGHLTLTVTGTNDAPVATATTKTVAEDTIVSGQLQATDVDSNDALTYTVKNTDKPAGFSVDASGKWTLDASNQAYQHLGVNDSVTYTVPFTVTDKAGATSTSNLTLTVTGTNDAPIAQAATASAVEAQHITTGINNSAATDGSALVATFTTTSANQTVSFDWNFTAKDYSPFNDFAFVQVNGQQVAVLSNVATVGDYGTSGTHTYSYTFATPGTYQIVVGVANLTDSQNDSTLTVGNLTGVTPDSLVANGNAVENNGKWTLTAEGATAQQLSDLINKPLLVTGQLVATDVDDGSHLTYGLKTGTAAVDGFSLKADGSWTFDSSNAAYDSLAAGEVKTITIPYTATDEHGATGDSTLTITLTGT

-4681 QSVAEDASAPGN
+4681 QSVAEDATAPNN

-4767 DKAGAVSNPGHLSLT
+4767 DKAGAVSNPGHLT
-4782 VTGTNDAPVATNSVQ
+4782 
-4797 SVAEDASAPGNAGQL
+4797 
-4812 VASDVDNGDKLTYA
+4812 
-4826 VTGTTTSASG
+4826 
-4836 ATTGNVPTGF
+4836 
-4846 VLDANTG
+4846 
-4853 KWTIDT
+4853 
-4859 SSSVYQKLGVGQSI
+4859 
-4873 TFDVAFTATDK
+4873 
-4884 AGAVSNPGH
+4884 
-4893 LSLTVTGTNDAPVAQ
+4893 
-4908 ASTGTGVEDTTTTGQ
+4908 
-4923 LQATDVD
+4923 
-4930 NNDVLTYT
+4930 
-4938 VNDSAKPAGFSVDAS
+4938 
-4953 GKWTLDASNP
+4953 
-4963 AYQHLA
+4963 
-4969 AGETTTLTVP
+4969 
-4979 FTVTDKSG
+4979 
-4987 ATSTS
+4987 
-4992 NLTIVVTG
+4992 
-5000 TNDAPVATPDIPST
+5000 
-5014 VVGTLQGNYYG
+5014 
-5025 YNDSGSNKDGPNL
+5025 
-5038 ATIKQALDFIAS
+5038 
-5050 HKADATFDAKTINY
+5050 
-5064 GGSFGDNLGQTGN
+5064 
-5077 LDTFLG
+5077 
-5083 TDKNSLVYTNGNAQ
+5083 
-5097 TTTTDAIVELAGK
+5097 
-5110 VTMAAGNY
+5110 
-5118 SLKVTADDGYIVL
+5118 
-5131 IDGKQVAA
+5131 
-5139 VDANQ
+5139 
-5144 SAATN
+5144 
-5149 VTNFSIATD
+5149 
-5158 GPHDIQ
+5158 
-5164 IVYWDQGGY
+5164 
-5173 AQLKVEVATVS
+5173 
-5184 GNGTVGAYSVLGTSN
+5184 
-5199 TATLAHYTLTTLED
+5199 
-5213 QPLVIK
+5213 
-5219 ATTLLTN
+5219 
-5226 DTDVDGDK
+5226 
-5234 LSISL
+5234 
-5239 LQGHDPKVA
+5239 
-5248 SAVYDASGTKVVG
+5248 
-5261 SVIMDATGNVI
+5261 
-5272 FTPAK
+5272 
-5277 DVNGEV
+5277 
-5283 KFSYTVTDGHG
+5283 
-5294 GFDTTTVTVNVV
+5294 
-5306 AVNDAP
+5306 
-5312 VATNVAQSVAEDATT
+5312 
-5327 PNNAGQLTAS
+5327 
-5337 DVDAGDAL
+5337 
-5345 TYAVTGTTTSASGA
+5345 
-5359 TTGNVPTGF
+5359 
-5368 VLDANSG
+5368 
-5375 KWTIDTSSSV
+5375 
-5385 YQKLGVGQSISFDV
+5385 
-5399 AFTATDKAG
+5399 
-5408 AVSNPGHLSLTVTG
+5408 LTVTG

-5433 QSVAEDAAAPNNA
+5433 QSVAEDAAASNNA

-5459 FTYALTGTTS
+5459 LTYALTGTTS

-5488 TGKWTIDTSSEVY
+5488 TGKWTIDTSSEIY

-5533 TITGTNDAPTVSAAT
+5533 TVTGTNDAPTVSAAT
-5548 GSDGSTSIVGNEDPN
+5548 GSDGSTNIVGNEDPN
-5563 PLITVV
+5563 PLITAV

-5602 VTADSVIKATDNTAT
+5602 VTADSLIKATDNTAT

-5641 LSSTGTATGSITVRP
+5641 LSSTGTATGSITVKP

-5682 TLTGMG
+5682 TLTNMG
-5688 TGGNGADPATI
+5688 TGGNGADSKTI
-5699 LKGFTTTTAATT
+5699 LTGFTTATAPTT
-5711 HTTADSAAESSVV
+5711 HTTADSATESSVA

-5736 LEAGHTYNFTGSADD
+5736 LEEGHTYNFTGSADD

-5756 IGGNQVASATWGA
+5756 VGGEQAASATWGA
-5769 GAAVSNVG
+5769 GAVI
-5777 SGFVPTVS
+5777 SGAGFTASKS

-5798 GPGNYSIGL
+5798 GPGSYSIGL
-5807 SDKNNSTNVV
+5807 SDTNNSTKVV
-5817 TTVALDS
+5817 TSVALDS
-5824 AHVALYASVD
+5824 AHVPLYASVD

-5839 GLNGVTFTEN
+5839 GLNGVTFVQN
-5849 ASVAGEGYYTA
+5849 PQVAGEGYYTA
-5860 YALNHGTENNPIKL
+5860 YELNHGTENNPIKL

-5907 AGHSVTIVSATTPVD
+5907 AGHSVTIVSTTTPVD

-5935 PEYYSGTFNLHVT
+5935 PEYYNGKFTLNVT
-5948 ATATEATVPGVPA
+5948 ATATEAIISGVPA
-5961 AVASASASKDIV
+5961 AVPTASATKGIDVI
-5973 VTVDAVNYVST
+5973 VDAGTYKSTDSTAGASTFTGTATNDIAVADMSAIKFVS
-5984 HGSAGTD
+5984 GQ
-5991 TSPINGSSASDI
+5991 N
-6003 MVGDVSDSVVKAGT
+6003 
-6017 SYNIAFILDSSSSM
+6017 YNIAFMVDTSGSMAGSLDKEV
-6031 SNALATA
+6031 AQLRYAFATL
-6038 KQQLKAVISK
+6038 Q
-6048 LADSAAGADAGTIK
+6048 AAATTAHAGK
-6062 VLLVD
+6062 VLVNLVD
-6067 FDTNVQKTWE
+6067 FDSNVQKAVTV
-6077 FDLSNKTLAL
+6077 DLSSSSAL
-6087 QKLDVALATIN
+6087 SSLETVLKSMSV
-6098 ADGRTNYEDAFKTA
+6098 GGGTNYEAVFNKTA
-6112 ANWFSDLGAQPT
+6112 TFFNGSDATGNTNALNLA
-6124 TTENR
+6124 
-6129 TYFITDGAPNE
+6129 YFITDGYPT
-6140 YQNTNYTIYDYKKS
+6140 YY
-6154 STTDLTLDKALQSWK
+6154 LDKNGNLAGNGQDTTTTVTKESISAYNALLAAGG
-6169 MGTAYVENGQ
+6169 GTAV
-6179 TVISKTGYVTSYTEN
+6179 
-6194 GNKAVNIGQLVAHS
+6194 
-6208 DGHGGQEYSFLAAT
+6208 
-6222 SDGSSLA
+6222 
-6229 ISEAKTGYDLLKA
+6229 
-6242 LSPTIEAI
+6242 EAI
-6250 GINTSASGK
+6250 GINGGVSTDS
-6259 AISVDGAVL
+6259 L
-6268 NQFDSDGHATTG
+6268 NQYDSNAHSQANIDPSKLATAILSTETLIG
-6280 LNADQLAAAVLGS
+6280 
-6293 HTPIAPGADTLNGGD
+6293 PGNDSLVGGD
-6308 GNDILFGDVINFGTA
+6308 GNDILFGDLISYNTLQ
-6323 EGTAAIKAFAE
+6323 GTAALKAFAADTLNKDV
-6334 SKGVTIADDKAL
+6334 STIDDKAL
-6346 HHYITDNLSDVE
+6346 HQFLSSHVDEVSHLA
-6358 TLVNSSSTAGSTGG
+6358 TASNTTGLVDG
-6372 NDKLF
+6372 NDSLL
-6377 GGNGND
+6377 GGNGDD

-6389 GDDILVGGKGDDIMF
+6389 GTDILNGGNGNDVLIGGKGNDILT
-6404 GGTGKNTFVWQQGD
+6404 GGAGADTFAWKAGD
-6418 SGSDVVKDFNKG
+6418 TNSGGFDVIKDFHASEGDK
-6430 TSNSLD
+6430 LD
-6436 LSDLLQGENGNDV
+6436 LSDLLQGENGNNV
-6449 TDLTKYLQITNDGKD
+6449 NDLTKYLHITNDGKD
-6464 TTIQVS
+6464 TTIEVS
-6470 STGQFTSAT
+6470 SAGKFTT
-6479 TAATA
+6479 TAGANATA
-6484 ATTADVHIK
+6484 VANTADVHIK
-6493 VEGVTWSNSTIS
+6493 VEGVQWNNSMIN
-6505 SLVQGADP
+6505 SLVNGADP

>member
-32 RLLAGEQV
+32 RLMAGEQV
-40 LTGPEGAVTL
+40 LTGPEGAITL
-50 QLPDGRQLDM
+50 ELPDGRQLDM
-60 GRDSQWSSEAPT
+60 GRDSQWSSDAPT

-106 ATAAGQTTGSTD
+106 ATAAGQTTGTSD

-131 TETADVVNPN
+131 TETAGVVDPN

-155 ATLQDDG
+155 GTEQDAAI
-162 VPQRAST
+162 PQRAST
-169 LSLSATSTLT
+169 LSLTATSTLT

-188 ASVTQAPLSDLTIT
+188 ATVTQAPLSDLTIT

-210 IAAGQ
+210 IQAGQ
-215 TSGTV
+215 TTGT
-220 TVQLPDGNT
+220 TIVQMGDSNT
-229 PYLDAHD
+229 PYVDAHD

-243 TTGGSGLVL
+243 TTGGAGLVL
-252 TTNPAPAVTNITD
+252 TTNPAPAVTTITD
-265 TVDTTTVSLTAGA
+265 TPDTTTLSLTAGT
-278 ATSAEGT
+278 ATAAEGT

-306 DGSTITIRA
+306 DGS
-315 GESSGSVV
+315 S
-323 VPVQANDVYNTNATV
+323 
-338 STTITGATGG
+338 
-348 NFENLATN
+348 
-356 PAPAVVQIT
+356 
-365 DTPDTTT
+365 
-372 VSLTAGAATSAEGTS
+372 
-387 ITYTATLTNPAQTP
+387 
-401 VTVTLSDGSTIT
+401 IT

-425 PVQANDVYNTNATV
+425 PVQANDVYNTNTTV

-505 TLSDGTT
+505 TLSDGST
-512 ITIRAGESTGS
+512 ITIRAGESTGSVVVPVQANDVYNTNTTVSTTITGATGGNFENLATNPTPAVVQITDTSDTTTLSLTAGAATSAEGTSITYTATLTNPAQTPVTVTLSDGSTITIKAGESTGSVVVPVQANDVYNTNTTVSTTITGATGGNFENLATNPTPAVVQITDTPDTTTLSLTAGAATSAEGTSITYTATLTNPAQTPVTVTLSDGSTITIKAGESTGS

-653 ENLATDTTPA
+653 ENLATNPTPA

-670 PDTTTVSLTA
+670 PDTTTLSLTA

-726 VVPVQANDVYNTNAT
+726 VVPVQANDVYNTNT
-741 VSTTIT
+741 
-747 GATGG
+747 
-752 NFENLATNP
+752 
-761 APAVVQITD
+761 
-770 TPDTTTVSL
+770 
-779 TAGAATSA
+779 
-787 EGTSITYTATL
+787 
-798 TNPAQTPVTV
+798 
-808 TLSDGSTIT
+808 
-817 IKAGESTGSVVVP
+817 
-830 VQANDVYNTNATV
+830 
-843 STTITGATGGNFE
+843 
-856 NLATNPA
+856 
-863 PAVVQIT
+863 
-870 DTPDTTTVSLTAGAA
+870 
-885 TSAEGTSIT
+885 
-894 YTATLTNPAQTPVTV
+894 
-909 TLSDGS
+909 
-915 TITIRAGEST
+915 
-925 GSVVVPVQA
+925 
-934 NDVYNTNATVSTTIT
+934 TVSTTIT

-971 DTPDTTTVSLTA
+971 DTV
-983 GAATSAEG
+983 
-991 TSITYTATLT
+991 
-1001 NPAQTP
+1001 
-1007 VTVTLSDGST
+1007 
-1017 ITIKAGE
+1017 
-1024 STGSVVVPVQ
+1024 
-1034 ANDVYN
+1034 
-1040 TNATVSTTITGATG
+1040 
-1054 GNFENLATDT
+1054 
-1064 TPAVVQITDTP
+1064 
-1075 DTTTVSLTAGAAT
+1075 
-1088 SAEGTSITYTA
+1088 
-1099 TLTNPAQTPVTVT
+1099 
-1112 LSDGSTITIKAGE
+1112 
-1125 STGSVVVPVQA
+1125 
-1136 NDVYNTNATV
+1136 
-1146 STTIT
+1146 
-1151 GATGGNFENLATNPA
+1151 
-1166 PAVVQITDT
+1166 
-1175 PDTTTVSLTAGAA
+1175 
-1188 TSAEG
+1188 
-1193 TSITYTATLT
+1193 
-1203 NPAQTPVTVTLSDGS
+1203 
-1218 TITIKAGESTGSVV
+1218 
-1232 VPVQANDVY
+1232 
-1241 NTNATVSTTITG
+1241 
-1253 ATGGN
+1253 
-1258 FENLA
+1258 
-1263 TDTTPAVV
+1263 
-1271 QITDTIDTTVASITG
+1271 DTTVASITG

-1319 AADGSDYTKVVSVK
+1319 AADGSDYTQVVSVK
-1333 IPANASSVTFDLATI
+1333 IPANASSVTFDLTTI
-1348 NDTIPEGVENVTVA
+1348 NDTLPEGVENVTVS
-1362 IGTITGGNF
+1362 IGAITGGNF
-1371 ENIVASTT
+1371 ENVVVSST

-1400 DTNGVNSEVTFTE
+1400 NADGVNSEVTFTE

-1452 VGSPNANIDVATTT
+1452 IGSPNANITAITTT

-1474 LTGTATAAEYET
+1474 LTGAATSAEYEA

-1492 FHNGSND
+1492 FHNGSDD
-1499 PSVVDRNITVTVND
+1499 PRVVDRNITVTVND
-1513 GQNDSVAVTST
+1513 GQNDSVPVTST
-1524 VHVAAVND
+1524 VH
-1532 APTIT
+1532 
-1537 FTGGA
+1537 
-1542 YNENAAATPLVQNLH
+1542 
-1557 ITDVDSG
+1557 
-1564 QLSSAKITLSGLE
+1564 
-1577 GADQIV
+1577 
-1583 SSYYTPGTTAGD
+1583 
-1595 TTLGIHYSLGTD
+1595 
-1607 DDGNVVITLSGNASI
+1607 
-1622 ANYETLIS
+1622 
-1630 SITYASTSDNP
+1630 
-1641 STTPRGVTIE
+1641 
-1651 VTDVD
+1651 
-1656 VHGNTNLPGSNSASL
+1656 
-1671 IVTAVND
+1671 VTAVND
-1678 APVLDLNSADGAS
+1678 APVLDLNSADGAL
-1691 QTGYAVTYV
+1691 QTGNAVTYV

-1714 VDPDNTT
+1714 ADPDNTT

-1773 VIQSITF
+1773 AIQSITF

-1818 AVNDAPVVD
+1818 AVNDAPVID

-1918 LKSVAFVSEGED
+1918 LKSVAFVSEGDD

-1965 TLDLDSNASGT
+1965 TVDLDSNASGT
-1976 GFTTAYTENDPAI
+1976 GFTTAYTENAPGV
-1989 SISGS
+1989 SIASN
-1994 NVKIGDFDNT
+1994 NVKISDVDNT

-2013 TNAKAGDVLAAADQ
+2013 TNAKAGDALAAADQ

-2037 RLQNGKIT
+2037 RVLNGKIT

-2083 VNDGEILNS
+2083 VNDGEVLNS

-2102 VTAVNDR
+2102 VTAVNDK
-2109 PEVVL
+2109 PEVVV
-2114 GNNTYTENHDA
+2114 GNNTYVENHDP

-2142 SGAVITLTHVQ
+2142 SGAVITLTHMS
-2153 PEDLVGSSHDL
+2153 PNDLIGSGHDL
-2164 GNGKTDLGID
+2164 GGGKTDLGID
-2174 YSVSGPDSNGTMT
+2174 YSVSGPDSSGTMT

-2201 LIQSIQFAAS
+2201 LIQSIQFVAS
-2211 GEDPTPGDRGVQI
+2211 GDNPTPGDRGVQI

-2229 GLKGDNVGNE
+2229 GLKGDNVGTE
-2239 TSVLANGTITVIAV
+2239 TSVLVDGKITVVAV
-2253 NDAPHVSFSS
+2253 NDAPVLDLDSS
-2263 VSYTENDKPIQ
+2263 PAATGTGYSVDFTENGTGVSISSAN
-2274 LVKDLQ
+2274 LS
-2280 ITDIDSGELSGVT
+2280 IIDPDNGTLKGAT
-2293 ITLTGVE
+2293 ITLTNAQAFDVLTATDKFGIHAVVSDTRTTDGKITVTLTGE
-2300 AKDLIVSEYYQGGTK
+2300 ATLDQYK
-2315 GVTELGIAYQLSTD
+2315 AM
-2329 AKGNVVIELSGKSSI
+2329 IESVMYK
-2344 ANYETLINSL
+2344 NT
-2354 TYQNSSD
+2354 SD
-2361 NPSTTPRGV
+2361 NPSTIDRVITVQVNDGSAQYNLSNVATSTISV
-2370 TIVVTDADA
+2370 T
-2379 HGTDNKAADHESQ
+2379 
-2392 VTVIAVNDAPVLD
+2392 AVNDAPVLD

-2451 PQTDDNLYFA
+2451 PQPGDNLYFA
-2461 STNAKITVTSATV
+2461 STDAKI
-2474 DGKLVFTLIGDAT
+2474 
-2487 QAEYNDVLKSLRFI
+2487 N
-2501 NTSDDPSAVNR
+2501 
-2512 VVTVTVN
+2512 
-2519 DGVVDSAPAQAV
+2519 
-2531 IKVTPVNDAPVL
+2531 
-2543 DLDSSPAATGTGY
+2543 
-2556 SVSFTENGTGV
+2556 
-2567 SISSANVSIIDP
+2567 
-2579 DNGTLKGATITLTN
+2579 
-2593 AQEFDVLTATDKFGI
+2593 
-2608 HAVVSD
+2608 
-2614 TRTTDGK
+2614 
-2621 ITVTLTGEAT
+2621 
-2631 LEQYKAMIESV
+2631 
-2642 MYKNTSDDPSTIDRV
+2642 
-2657 ITVQVDDGSSKFNL
+2657 
-2671 SNVATSTISVTAVND
+2671 
-2686 APVLDLNGPAGG
+2686 
-2698 TASTTSF
+2698 
-2705 TENGTALKVMPY
+2705 
-2717 MTIND
+2717 
-2722 PDSPN
+2722 
-2727 LKGATVTFTNP
+2727 
-2738 QTDDNLYFASSNAKI
+2738 
-2753 TVTSATVDGKLV
+2753 VTSATVDGKLV

-2830 AGAYGSGDEDAGKT
+2830 AGAHGSGDEDAGKT
-2844 TPAIAITLNGGD
+2844 TPAISITLNGGD

-2889 NIPASGNSAT
+2889 NIAASGNSAT

-2915 YKAVDNGLAANGQNV
+2915 YKAVDNGLASNGQNV

-2969 AIGDWKAIPVSE
+2969 AIGDWKAIPVSQ
-2981 FSNGQWHTDNTGGTV
+2981 FSNGQWHTDNAGGTV

-3012 NQIIELERN
+3012 NQVIELERN
-3021 AGDASNLWTEFSAKA
+3021 TGDASNLWTEFSAKA

-3183 TLKFQA
+3183 TLKFTA
-3189 PANFS
+3189 PHNFS

-3247 DIAPALVDT
+3247 DISPALTDT
-3256 DGSETLSTVISGI
+3256 DGSENLSTVISGI
-3269 PKGAVLTDGTT
+3269 PKGAVLTDGTA

-3300 SSLTITPAKDANGT
+3300 STLTITPAKDANGT
-3314 IALTVTSTATESSN
+3314 IALTVTSTSTESSN

-3342 TPVNDAPVIGHTG
+3342 TPVNDAAQIGHTG

-3408 DGDILNVVKDA
+3408 EGDILNVVKDA

-3432 GHVISQTI
+3432 GHVTSQTI
-3440 TFGPGTAAQYQTAIA
+3440 TFGPGTAAQYQTAIS

-3503 VHTDAVT
+3503 VHTDSVT

-3529 DNTTLG
+3529 DNSTLG

-3552 TGTAPT
+3552 TGSAPT

-3574 TINGIATIE
+3574 TINGIATIQ

-3622 GTKDSVLTHGE
+3622 GTKDSVLAHGE

-3678 ADITIKDPDNGT
+3678 ADITITDPDNGT

-3702 DGDILNVVDAAGLQY
+3702 DGDILNVVNAAGLQY
-3717 ATTDIKDVDGK
+3717 TTTDITDVDGN

-3757 HNPNPENRNIT
+3757 HNPNTENRTIT

-3783 IHITTVNDVPTVHT
+3783 IHITTVNDAPT
-3797 DAVTFTEGDSATS
+3797 
-3810 VVSNLDLDD
+3810 
-3819 VDNST
+3819 
-3824 LSHAVVSV
+3824 
-3832 DVKANDVLS
+3832 
-3841 FTGTPPTG
+3841 
-3849 VTVTPIEV
+3849 
-3857 GGKVTGYTIDGV
+3857 
-3869 ATIDQYKALIEA
+3869 
-3881 IKFNNTSDNPVAG
+3881 
-3894 DRSVTVTVTDSGA
+3894 
-3907 NGDGVNGATSVIAT
+3907 
-3921 GNINVIAVN
+3921 
-3930 DAPIIGHDGNGTD
+3930 
-3943 FGNTWNE
+3943 
-3950 TLVGGDV
+3950 
-3957 TAPGKGPGLIA
+3957 
-3968 RDFTLSDPDST
+3968 
-3979 TLQSATVTLTN
+3979 
-3990 YKTGDLLAIG
+3990 
-4000 NPGNLSV
+4000 
-4007 TLTDIKDAQGN
+4007 
-4018 VTGKVI
+4018 
-4024 TFGPGTAAQYQ
+4024 
-4035 AAISSI
+4035 
-4041 TFDSTSHDPVKENRI
+4041 
-4056 IDITIDD
+4056 
-4063 GSAEHSTSS
+4063 
-4072 TTSTI
+4072 
-4077 HITTVDDAPIVTAG
+4077 VTAG
-4091 NSLYTE
+4091 DSLYTE

-4135 SHDKLGGSINVGGAV
+4135 GHDKLGGSINVSGTV

-4173 TAVRNGTN
+4173 TAVQSGTN

-4201 ITYSNDNQALQDDTR
+4201 ITYSNDNQALQDGTR

-4290 QQALDFIAS
+4290 QQALDFVAS

-4344 TQTTST
+4344 AQTTST
-4350 DAILE
+4350 DAIIE

-4365 TYKLKITSDDGYIV
+4365 SYKLKITADDGYIV

-4389 NANQSPTERT
+4389 NANQSPTART

-4429 ASVNGNVVG
+4429 ASVNGSVVG
-4438 PFSVLGTSGT
+4438 PFSVLGTSG
-4448 ATLGHDTLTT
+4448 AAVLGHDTLTT

-4513 DATGNVVFT
+4513 DATGNVIFT

-4562 TNVTQS
+4562 SNVAQS
-4568 VAEDATTPNNA
+4568 VAEDAVAPNNA
-4579 GQLTATDA
+4579 GQLTATDV

-4607 ITGKAPTGF
+4607 ITGKAPSGF
-4616 VLDANTGKWT
+4616 VLDANTGKWS

-4641 SISFDV
+4641 SITFDV

-4657 VSNPGHLSLTVTGT
+4657 SAPGHLTLTVTGTNDAPVATATTKTVAEDTIVSGQLQATDVDSNDALTYTVKNTDKPAGFSVDASGKWTLDASNQAYQHLGVNDSVTYTVPFTVTDKAGATSTSNLTLTVTGTNDAPIAQAATASAVEAQHITTGINNSAATDGSALVATFTTTSANQTVSFDWNFTAKDYSPFNDFAFVQVNGQQVAVLSNVATVGDYGTSGTHTYSYTFATPGTYQIVVGVANLTDSQNDSTLTVGNLTGVTPDSLVANGTAVENNGKWTLTAEGATAQQLSDLINKPLLVTGQLVATDVDDGSHLTYGLKTGTAAVDGFSLKADGSWTFDSSNAAYDSLAAGEVKTITIPYTATDEHGATGDSTLTITLTGT

-4681 QSVAEDASAPGN
+4681 QSVAEDATAPNN

-4767 DKAGAVSNPGHLSLT
+4767 DKAGAVSNPGHLT
-4782 VTGTNDAPVATNSVQ
+4782 
-4797 SVAEDASAPGNAGQL
+4797 
-4812 VASDVDNGDKLTYA
+4812 
-4826 VTGTTTSASG
+4826 
-4836 ATTGNVPTGF
+4836 
-4846 VLDANTG
+4846 
-4853 KWTIDT
+4853 
-4859 SSSVYQKLGVGQSI
+4859 
-4873 TFDVAFTATDK
+4873 
-4884 AGAVSNPGH
+4884 
-4893 LSLTVTGTNDAPVAQ
+4893 LTVTGTNDAPVAQ

-4923 LQATDVD
+4923 LKATDVD
-4930 NNDVLTYT
+4930 SNDVLTYT
-4938 VNDSAKPAGFSVDAS
+4938 VKDSEKPAGFSVDAS
-4953 GKWTLDASNP
+4953 GKWTLDASNA

-5000 TNDAPVATPDIPST
+5000 TNDAPVAIPEAPSS

-5025 YNDSGSNKDGPNL
+5025 YNDSGINKDGPNL

-5097 TTTTDAIVELAGK
+5097 TTSTDAIVELAGK

-5149 VTNFSIATD
+5149 ITNFSIATD

-5199 TATLAHYTLTTLED
+5199 TATLAHDTLTTLED

-5219 ATTLLTN
+5219 ATSLLTN

-5234 LSISL
+5234 LSISS

-5261 SVIMDATGNVI
+5261 SVIMDTTGNVI

-5283 KFSYTVTDGHG
+5283 KFSYTVTDSHG

-5312 VATNVAQSVAEDATT
+5312 VATNIAQSVAEDATT
-5327 PNNAGQLTAS
+5327 PNNSGQLPAS
-5337 DVDAGDAL
+5337 DVDAGDKL
-5345 TYAVTGTTTSASGA
+5345 TYAVTGTTTSAAGA

-5368 VLDANSG
+5368 VLDTNTG
-5375 KWTIDTSSSV
+5375 KWTLDTSSSV

-5408 AVSNPGHLSLTVTG
+5408 AVSNPGHLTLTVTG

-5433 QSVAEDAAAPNNA
+5433 QSVAEDATAPNNA
-5446 GQLVASDIDTGDT
+5446 GQLVASDVDTGDT

-5488 TGKWTIDTSSEVY
+5488 TGKWTIDTSSEIY

-5548 GSDGSTSIVGNEDPN
+5548 GSDGSTNIVGNEDPN
-5563 PLITVV
+5563 PLISVV

-5602 VTADSVIKATDNTAT
+5602 VTADNVIKATDNTAT

-5627 GSTSFTYKAVDSQG
+5627 GSTSFTYKAVDGQG
-5641 LSSTGTATGSITVRP
+5641 LSSASTATGSITVKP

-5682 TLTGMG
+5682 TLTNMG
-5688 TGGNGADPATI
+5688 TGGNGADSKTI
-5699 LKGFTTTTAATT
+5699 LTGFTTATAPTT
-5711 HTTADSAAESSVV
+5711 HTTADSATESSVA

-5736 LEAGHTYNFTGSADD
+5736 LEEGHTYNFTGSADD

-5756 IGGNQVASATWGA
+5756 VGGEQAASATWGA
-5769 GAAVSNVG
+5769 GAVI
-5777 SGFVPTVS
+5777 SGAGFTASKS

-5798 GPGNYSIGL
+5798 GPGSYSIGL
-5807 SDKNNSTNVV
+5807 SDTNNSTKVV
-5817 TTVALDS
+5817 TSVALDS
-5824 AHVALYASVD
+5824 AHVPLYASVD

-5839 GLNGVTFTEN
+5839 GLNGVTFVQN
-5849 ASVAGEGYYTA
+5849 PQVAGEGYYTA
-5860 YALNHGTENNPIKL
+5860 YELNHGTENNPIKL

-5907 AGHSVTIVSATTPVD
+5907 AGHSVTIVSTTTPVD

-5935 PEYYSGTFNLHVT
+5935 PEYYNGKFTLNVT
-5948 ATATEATVPGVPA
+5948 ATATEAIISGVPA
-5961 AVASASASKDIV
+5961 AVPTASATKGIDVI
-5973 VTVDAVNYVST
+5973 VDAGTYKSTDSTAGASTFTGTATNDIAVADMSAIKFVS
-5984 HGSAGTD
+5984 GQ
-5991 TSPINGSSASDI
+5991 N
-6003 MVGDVSDSVVKAGT
+6003 
-6017 SYNIAFILDSSSSM
+6017 YNIAFMVDTSGSMAGSLDKEV
-6031 SNALATA
+6031 AQLRYAFATL
-6038 KQQLKAVISK
+6038 Q
-6048 LADSAAGADAGTIK
+6048 AAATTAHAGK
-6062 VLLVD
+6062 VLVNLVD
-6067 FDTNVQKTWE
+6067 FDSNVQKAVTV
-6077 FDLSNKTLAL
+6077 DLSSSSAL
-6087 QKLDVALATIN
+6087 SSLETVLKSMSV
-6098 ADGRTNYEDAFKTA
+6098 GGGTNYEAVFNKTA
-6112 ANWFSDLGAQPT
+6112 TFFNGSDATGNTNALNLA
-6124 TTENR
+6124 
-6129 TYFITDGAPNE
+6129 YFITDGYPT
-6140 YQNTNYTIYDYKKS
+6140 YY
-6154 STTDLTLDKALQSWK
+6154 LDKNGNLAGNGQDTTTTVTKESISAYNALLAAGG
-6169 MGTAYVENGQ
+6169 GTAV
-6179 TVISKTGYVTSYTEN
+6179 
-6194 GNKAVNIGQLVAHS
+6194 
-6208 DGHGGQEYSFLAAT
+6208 
-6222 SDGSSLA
+6222 
-6229 ISEAKTGYDLLKA
+6229 
-6242 LSPTIEAI
+6242 EAI
-6250 GINTSASGK
+6250 GINGGVSTDS
-6259 AISVDGAVL
+6259 L
-6268 NQFDSDGHATTG
+6268 NQYDSNAHSQANIDPSKLATAILSTETLIG
-6280 LNADQLAAAVLGS
+6280 
-6293 HTPIAPGADTLNGGD
+6293 PGNDSLVGGD
-6308 GNDILFGDVINFGTA
+6308 GNDILFGDLISYNTLQ
-6323 EGTAAIKAFAE
+6323 GTAALKAFAADTLNKDV
-6334 SKGVTIADDKAL
+6334 STIDDKAL
-6346 HHYITDNLSDVE
+6346 HQFLSSHVDDVSHLA
-6358 TLVNSSSTAGSTGG
+6358 TASNTTGLVDGNDSLLGGNGDDILFGQGG
-6372 NDKLF
+6372 NDILN

-6383 ILFGQG
+6383 IL
-6389 GDDILVGGKGDDIMF
+6389 IGGKGNDTLT
-6404 GGTGKNTFVWQQGD
+6404 GGAGADTFAWKAGD
-6418 SGSDVVKDFNKG
+6418 TNSGGFDVIKDVHASEGDK
-6430 TSNSLD
+6430 LD
-6436 LSDLLQGENGNDV
+6436 LSDLLQGENGNNV
-6449 TDLTKYLQITNDGKD
+6449 NDLTKYLQITNDGKD
-6464 TTIQVS
+6464 TTIEVS
-6470 STGQFTSAT
+6470 SAGKFTT
-6479 TAATA
+6479 TAEANATA
-6484 ATTADVHIK
+6484 VANTADVHIK
-6493 VEGVTWSNSTIS
+6493 VEGVQWNNSMIN
-6505 SLVQGADP
+6505 SLVNGADP

>member
-220 TVQLPDGNT
+220 TVQLPNGNT

-315 GESSGSVV
+315 GESTGSVVVPVQANDVYNTNATVSTTITGTTGGNFENLATSPTPAVVQITDTPDTTTLSLTAGAATSAEGTSITYTATLTNPAQTPVTVTLSDGSTITIRAGESSGSVV

-356 PAPAVVQIT
+356 PTPAVVQITDTPDTTTLSLTAGAATSAEGTSITYTATLTNPAQTPVTVTLSDGSTITIKAGESTGSVVVPVQANDVYNTDATVSTTITGATGGNFENLATNPTPAVVQITDTPDTTTVSLTAGAATSAEGTSITYTATLTNPAQTPVTVTLSDGSTITIRAGESTGSVVVPVQANDVYNTNATVSTTITGATGGNFENLATNPTPAVVQITDTPDTTTLSLTAGAATSAEGTSITYTATLTNPAQTPVTVTLSDGSIITIKAGESTGSVVVPAQANDVYNTNATVSTTITGATGGNFENLVTNPTPAVVQITDTPDTTTLSLTAGAATSAEGASITYTATLTNPAQTPVTVTLSDGSTITIKAGESTGSVVVPVQANDVYNTNATVSTTITGATGGNFENLATNPTPAVVQITDTPDTTIVSLTAGAATSAEGTSITYTATLTNPAQTPVTVTLSDGSTITIKAGESTGSVVVPVPANDVYNTNATVSATITGATGGNFENLATNPTPAVVQITDTPDTTTLSLTAGAATSAEGTSITYTATLTNPAQTPVTVTLSDGSTITIKAGESTGSVVVPVQANDVYNTNATVSNTITGATGGNFENLATNPTPAVVQIT

-469 DTTTLSL
+469 DTTTVSL

-505 TLSDGTT
+505 TLSDGST
-512 ITIRAGESTGS
+512 ITIKAGESTGS

-549 GNFENLATNPTPA
+549 GNFENLATNPAPA

-571 TTTLSLTAGAA
+571 TTTISLTAGAA

-715 TIKAGESTGSV
+715 TIKAGDSSGSV

-741 VSTTIT
+741 VS
-747 GATGG
+747 
-752 NFENLATNP
+752 N
-761 APAVVQITD
+761 
-770 TPDTTTVSL
+770 
-779 TAGAATSA
+779 
-787 EGTSITYTATL
+787 
-798 TNPAQTPVTV
+798 
-808 TLSDGSTIT
+808 
-817 IKAGESTGSVVVP
+817 
-830 VQANDVYNTNATV
+830 
-843 STTITGATGGNFE
+843 
-856 NLATNPA
+856 
-863 PAVVQIT
+863 
-870 DTPDTTTVSLTAGAA
+870 
-885 TSAEGTSIT
+885 
-894 YTATLTNPAQTPVTV
+894 
-909 TLSDGS
+909 
-915 TITIRAGEST
+915 
-925 GSVVVPVQA
+925 
-934 NDVYNTNATVSTTIT
+934 TIT

-1017 ITIKAGE
+1017 ITIKAGD
-1024 STGSVVVPVQ
+1024 SS
-1034 ANDVYN
+1034 
-1040 TNATVSTTITGATG
+1040 
-1054 GNFENLATDT
+1054 
-1064 TPAVVQITDTP
+1064 
-1075 DTTTVSLTAGAAT
+1075 
-1088 SAEGTSITYTA
+1088 
-1099 TLTNPAQTPVTVT
+1099 
-1112 LSDGSTITIKAGE
+1112 
-1125 STGSVVVPVQA
+1125 
-1136 NDVYNTNATV
+1136 
-1146 STTIT
+1146 
-1151 GATGGNFENLATNPA
+1151 
-1166 PAVVQITDT
+1166 
-1175 PDTTTVSLTAGAA
+1175 
-1188 TSAEG
+1188 
-1193 TSITYTATLT
+1193 
-1203 NPAQTPVTVTLSDGS
+1203 
-1218 TITIKAGESTGSVV
+1218 GSVV

-1286 STEVTEGQAATYT
+1286 STEVTEGQPATYT

-1319 AADGSDYTKVVSVK
+1319 AADGSDYTQVVSVK

-1413 GNNAGV
+1413 GNSAGV

-1443 NAQDSDTLV
+1443 NPQDSDTLV

-1474 LTGTATAAEYET
+1474 LTGNATAAEYEA

-1492 FHNGSND
+1492 FHNGSDD

-1513 GQNDSVAVTST
+1513 GQNDSVPVTST
-1524 VHVAAVND
+1524 VH
-1532 APTIT
+1532 
-1537 FTGGA
+1537 
-1542 YNENAAATPLVQNLH
+1542 
-1557 ITDVDSG
+1557 
-1564 QLSSAKITLSGLE
+1564 
-1577 GADQIV
+1577 
-1583 SSYYTPGTTAGD
+1583 
-1595 TTLGIHYSLGTD
+1595 
-1607 DDGNVVITLSGNASI
+1607 
-1622 ANYETLIS
+1622 
-1630 SITYASTSDNP
+1630 
-1641 STTPRGVTIE
+1641 
-1651 VTDVD
+1651 
-1656 VHGNTNLPGSNSASL
+1656 
-1671 IVTAVND
+1671 VTAVND

-1700 ENGKALNIMGTVAI
+1700 ENGKALNIMGTVSI

-1780 KNTTDNPGSADRTVT
+1780 KNTTDNPGGADRTVT
-1795 VQVNDGQSEHNLSN
+1795 LQVNDGQSEHNLSN
-1809 VATTTVSVT
+1809 VATSTVSVT
-1818 AVNDAPVVD
+1818 TVNDAPVVD

-2211 GEDPTPGDRGVQI
+2211 GEDPTPGDRGVRI

-2239 TSVLANGTITVIAV
+2239 TSVLVDGKITVVAV
-2253 NDAPHVSFSS
+2253 NDAPVLDLDSS
-2263 VSYTENDKPIQ
+2263 PAATGAGYSVDFTENGTGVSISSAN
-2274 LVKDLQ
+2274 LS
-2280 ITDIDSGELSGVT
+2280 IIDPDNGTLKGAT
-2293 ITLTGVE
+2293 ITLTNAQAFDVLTATDKFGIHAVVSDTRTTDGKITVTLTGE
-2300 AKDLIVSEYYQGGTK
+2300 ATLDQYK
-2315 GVTELGIAYQLSTD
+2315 AM
-2329 AKGNVVIELSGKSSI
+2329 IESVMYK
-2344 ANYETLINSL
+2344 NT
-2354 TYQNSSD
+2354 SD
-2361 NPSTTPRGV
+2361 DPSTIDRVITVQVNDGSAQHNLSNVATSTISV
-2370 TIVVTDADA
+2370 T
-2379 HGTDNKAADHESQ
+2379 
-2392 VTVIAVNDAPVLD
+2392 AVNDAPVLD

-2422 GSALKV
+2422 GTALKV

-2531 IKVTPVNDAPVL
+2531 IKV
-2543 DLDSSPAATGTGY
+2543 
-2556 SVSFTENGTGV
+2556 
-2567 SISSANVSIIDP
+2567 
-2579 DNGTLKGATITLTN
+2579 
-2593 AQEFDVLTATDKFGI
+2593 
-2608 HAVVSD
+2608 
-2614 TRTTDGK
+2614 
-2621 ITVTLTGEAT
+2621 
-2631 LEQYKAMIESV
+2631 
-2642 MYKNTSDDPSTIDRV
+2642 
-2657 ITVQVDDGSSKFNL
+2657 
-2671 SNVATSTISVTAVND
+2671 
-2686 APVLDLNGPAGG
+2686 
-2698 TASTTSF
+2698 
-2705 TENGTALKVMPY
+2705 
-2717 MTIND
+2717 
-2722 PDSPN
+2722 
-2727 LKGATVTFTNP
+2727 
-2738 QTDDNLYFASSNAKI
+2738 
-2753 TVTSATVDGKLV
+2753 
-2765 FTLTGDA
+2765 
-2772 TQAEYNDVL
+2772 
-2781 KSLRF
+2781 
-2786 INTSDD
+2786 
-2792 PSAVNRVVTVTV
+2792 
-2804 NDGVVDS
+2804 
-2811 APAQAVIKV
+2811 

-2830 AGAYGSGDEDAGKT
+2830 AGAHGSGDEDAGKT

-2877 DADHTVLLDATS
+2877 DADHTVLLDSTS
-2889 NIPASGNSAT
+2889 NIAASGNSAT

-3021 AGDASNLWTEFSAKA
+3021 SGDASNLWTEFSAKA

-3141 ETLTLTLNGLPKGS
+3141 EALTLTLNGLPKGS

-3237 TGDEDTAIHL
+3237 NGDEDTAIHL

-3269 PKGAVLTDGTT
+3269 PIGAVLTDGTT

-3287 ADNSKVSVTGWDL
+3287 ANNSQVSVTGWDL

-3314 IALTVTSTATESSN
+3314 ITLTVTSTATESSN

-3622 GTKDSVLTHGE
+3622 GTKDSVLAHGE

-3810 VVSNLDLDD
+3810 VVSNLNLDD

-3907 NGDGVNGATSVIAT
+3907 NGDGVNGATSVIAS

-4024 TFGPGTAAQYQ
+4024 TFGPGTAEQYQ

-4109 SITDVDNSVAGKQ
+4109 SITDVDNSVAVKQ

-4135 SHDKLGGSINVGGAV
+4135 SHDKLGGSINVSGTV

-4201 ITYSNDNQALQDDTR
+4201 ITYSNDNQALQDGTR

-4344 TQTTST
+4344 AQTTST

-4365 TYKLKITSDDGYIV
+4365 TYKLKITADDGYIV

-4513 DATGNVVFT
+4513 DATGNVIFT

-4551 NVVAVNDAPVA
+4551 NVVGVNDAPVA
-4562 TNVTQS
+4562 TNVAQS

-4579 GQLTATDA
+4579 GQLTATDV

-4641 SISFDV
+4641 SITFDVANTGKWTIDTSSSVYQKLGVGQSITFDVAFTATDKAGAVSNPGHLTLTVTGTNDAPVATNSVQSVAEDASAPGNAGQLVATDIDTGDKLTYAVTGTTTSASSATTGNVPTGFVLDANTGKWTIDTSSSVYQKLGVGQSITFDVANTGKWTIDTSSSVYQKLGVGQSITFDV

-4742 DTSSSVYQKLGVG
+4742 DTSS
-4755 QSISFD
+4755 
-4761 VAFTAT
+4761 
-4767 DKAGAVSNPGHLSLT
+4767 
-4782 VTGTNDAPVATNSVQ
+4782 
-4797 SVAEDASAPGNAGQL
+4797 
-4812 VASDVDNGDKLTYA
+4812 
-4826 VTGTTTSASG
+4826 
-4836 ATTGNVPTGF
+4836 
-4846 VLDANTG
+4846 
-4853 KWTIDT
+4853 
-4859 SSSVYQKLGVGQSI
+4859 
-4873 TFDVAFTATDK
+4873 
-4884 AGAVSNPGH
+4884 
-4893 LSLTVTGTNDAPVAQ
+4893 
-4908 ASTGTGVEDTTTTGQ
+4908 
-4923 LQATDVD
+4923 
-4930 NNDVLTYT
+4930 
-4938 VNDSAKPAGFSVDAS
+4938 
-4953 GKWTLDASNP
+4953 
-4963 AYQHLA
+4963 
-4969 AGETTTLTVP
+4969 
-4979 FTVTDKSG
+4979 
-4987 ATSTS
+4987 
-4992 NLTIVVTG
+4992 
-5000 TNDAPVATPDIPST
+5000 
-5014 VVGTLQGNYYG
+5014 
-5025 YNDSGSNKDGPNL
+5025 
-5038 ATIKQALDFIAS
+5038 
-5050 HKADATFDAKTINY
+5050 
-5064 GGSFGDNLGQTGN
+5064 
-5077 LDTFLG
+5077 
-5083 TDKNSLVYTNGNAQ
+5083 
-5097 TTTTDAIVELAGK
+5097 
-5110 VTMAAGNY
+5110 
-5118 SLKVTADDGYIVL
+5118 
-5131 IDGKQVAA
+5131 
-5139 VDANQ
+5139 
-5144 SAATN
+5144 
-5149 VTNFSIATD
+5149 
-5158 GPHDIQ
+5158 
-5164 IVYWDQGGY
+5164 
-5173 AQLKVEVATVS
+5173 
-5184 GNGTVGAYSVLGTSN
+5184 
-5199 TATLAHYTLTTLED
+5199 
-5213 QPLVIK
+5213 
-5219 ATTLLTN
+5219 
-5226 DTDVDGDK
+5226 
-5234 LSISL
+5234 
-5239 LQGHDPKVA
+5239 
-5248 SAVYDASGTKVVG
+5248 
-5261 SVIMDATGNVI
+5261 
-5272 FTPAK
+5272 
-5277 DVNGEV
+5277 
-5283 KFSYTVTDGHG
+5283 
-5294 GFDTTTVTVNVV
+5294 
-5306 AVNDAP
+5306 
-5312 VATNVAQSVAEDATT
+5312 
-5327 PNNAGQLTAS
+5327 
-5337 DVDAGDAL
+5337 
-5345 TYAVTGTTTSASGA
+5345 
-5359 TTGNVPTGF
+5359 
-5368 VLDANSG
+5368 
-5375 KWTIDTSSSV
+5375 
-5385 YQKLGVGQSISFDV
+5385 
-5399 AFTATDKAG
+5399 
-5408 AVSNPGHLSLTVTG
+5408 
-5422 TNDAP
+5422 
-5427 VATNSV
+5427 
-5433 QSVAEDAAAPNNA
+5433 
-5446 GQLVASDIDTGDT
+5446 
-5459 FTYALTGTTS
+5459 
-5469 SVSGAVTGK
+5469 
-5478 APTGFVLDAN
+5478 
-5488 TGKWTIDTSSEVY
+5488 EVY

-5548 GSDGSTSIVGNEDPN
+5548 GSDVSTSIVGNEDPN
-5563 PLITVV
+5563 PLISVV

-5595 DAAGQNE
+5595 DAAGLNE

-5641 LSSTGTATGSITVRP
+5641 LSSTGTATGSITVKP

-5682 TLTGMG
+5682 TLTNMG

-5711 HTTADSAAESSVV
+5711 HTTADSAAESSVA

-5807 SDKNNSTNVV
+5807 SDTNNSTKVV
-5817 TTVALDS
+5817 TSVALDS

-5907 AGHSVTIVSATTPVD
+5907 AGHSVTIVGTNTPAD
-5922 VGALDLTSLVIKT
+5922 ISALDLTSLVIKT
-5935 PEYYSGTFNLHVT
+5935 PEYYKGDFTLHVT
-5948 ATATEATVPGVPA
+5948 ATATEAPLTGITSAVPT
-5961 AVASASASKDIV
+5961 ASASQDIV
-5973 VTVDAVNYVST
+5973 VKVDAGAYTSTEGTAGNSVVTGTAANDVVVADVSAIKLVPGQNYDIAFMVDTSGSMSGSLSTMIAQMKSVFSTLSAAAQGTGSGTVKIYLTNFDTSAHTGITVDLT
-5984 HGSAGTD
+5984 HGGQAALD
-5991 TSPINGSSASDI
+5991 TLNKYLTNLQAS
-6003 MVGDVSDSVVKAGT
+6003 G
-6017 SYNIAFILDSSSSM
+6017 N
-6031 SNALATA
+6031 
-6038 KQQLKAVISK
+6038 
-6048 LADSAAGADAGTIK
+6048 
-6062 VLLVD
+6062 
-6067 FDTNVQKTWE
+6067 
-6077 FDLSNKTLAL
+6077 
-6087 QKLDVALATIN
+6087 
-6098 ADGRTNYEDAFKTA
+6098 TNYESVFNQTSA
-6112 ANWFSDLGAQPT
+6112 WFSSSAASNPGAQML
-6124 TTENR
+6124 
-6129 TYFITDGAPNE
+6129 TYFITDGEPTYHDNA
-6140 YQNTNYTIYDYKKS
+6140 
-6154 STTDLTLDKALQSWK
+6154 
-6169 MGTAYVENGQ
+6169 NG
-6179 TVISKTGYVTSYTEN
+6179 
-6194 GNKAVNIGQLVAHS
+6194 KAVSGAAPTETMAAYN
-6208 DGHGGQEYSFLAAT
+6208 DLAT
-6222 SDGSSLA
+6222 
-6229 ISEAKTGYDLLKA
+6229 KTA
-6242 LSPTIEAI
+6242 IEAI
-6250 GINTSASGK
+6250 GIKTTTSLDQYDTNNHSQTVIDVTK
-6259 AISVDGAVL
+6259 LKDAILSNETLVG
-6268 NQFDSDGHATTG
+6268 
-6280 LNADQLAAAVLGS
+6280 
-6293 HTPIAPGADTLNGGD
+6293 PGADTLNGGD
-6308 GNDILFGDVINFGTA
+6308 GNDILFGDMINYGTL
-6323 EGTAAIKAFAE
+6323 EGTAALKAFAAATLNVNV
-6334 SKGVTIADDKAL
+6334 STIDDKAL
-6346 HHYITDNLSDVE
+6346 HQFVSTHVDDVAHLANASNTYE
-6358 TLVNSSSTAGSTGG
+6358 AKYTLLQDG
-6372 NDKLF
+6372 NDSLL
-6377 GGNGND
+6377 GGNGDD

-6389 GDDILVGGKGDDIMF
+6389 GNDILNGGYGNDILIGGKGNDTLT
-6404 GGTGKNTFVWQQGD
+6404 GGAGADTFAWKAGD
-6418 SGSDVVKDFNKG
+6418 TNNGGFDVIKDFHASEGDK
-6430 TSNSLD
+6430 LD
-6436 LSDLLQGENGNDV
+6436 LSDLLQGENGNNV
-6449 TDLTKYLQITNDGKD
+6449 NDLTKYLQITNDGKD
-6464 TTIQVS
+6464 TTIEVS
-6470 STGQFTSAT
+6470 SAGKFTT
-6479 TAATA
+6479 TAEANATA
-6484 ATTADVHIK
+6484 VANTADVHIK
-6493 VEGVTWSNSTIS
+6493 VEGVQWNNSMIS
-6505 SLVQGADP
+6505 SLVSGADP

>member
-1 MSSVVAIV
+1 
-9 KSIVGQVVA
+9 
-18 VSPEGI
+18 
-24 RRVLIEGD
+24 
-32 RLLAGEQV
+32 
-40 LTGPEGAVTL
+40 
-50 QLPDGRQLDM
+50 
-60 GRDSQWSSEAPT
+60 
-72 STTNLAEATAQAAP
+72 
-86 SVAELQQAIAA
+86 
-97 GADPTKDLE
+97 
-106 ATAAGQTTGSTD
+106 
-118 GGNAGGGHSVVML
+118 
-131 TETADVVNPN
+131 
-141 IGFNTAGL
+141 
-149 GNNATA
+149 
-155 ATLQDDG
+155 
-162 VPQRAST
+162 
-169 LSLSATSTLT
+169 
-179 EAGGALVYT
+179 
-188 ASVTQAPLSDLTIT
+188 
-202 LSNGSTIV
+202 
-210 IAAGQ
+210 
-215 TSGTV
+215 
-220 TVQLPDGNT
+220 
-229 PYLDAHD
+229 
-236 VTTTITG
+236 
-243 TTGGSGLVL
+243 
-252 TTNPAPAVTNITD
+252 
-265 TVDTTTVSLTAGA
+265 
-278 ATSAEGT
+278 
-285 SITYTATL
+285 
-293 TNPAQTPVTVTLS
+293 
-306 DGSTITIRA
+306 
-315 GESSGSVV
+315 
-323 VPVQANDVYNTNATV
+323 
-338 STTITGATGG
+338 
-348 NFENLATN
+348 
-356 PAPAVVQIT
+356 
-365 DTPDTTT
+365 
-372 VSLTAGAATSAEGTS
+372 
-387 ITYTATLTNPAQTP
+387 
-401 VTVTLSDGSTIT
+401 
-413 IKAGE
+413 
-418 STGSVVV
+418 
-425 PVQANDVYNTNATV
+425 
-439 STTITGATGG
+439 
-449 NFENLATNP
+449 
-458 TPAVV
+458 
-463 QITDTP
+463 
-469 DTTTLSL
+469 
-476 TAGAATSAEGTSITY
+476 
-491 TATLTNPAQTPVTV
+491 
-505 TLSDGTT
+505 
-512 ITIRAGESTGS
+512 
-523 VVVPVQANDVYNTN
+523 
-537 ATVSTTITGATG
+537 
-549 GNFENLATNPTPA
+549 
-562 VVQITDTPD
+562 
-571 TTTLSLTAGAA
+571 
-582 TSAEG
+582 
-587 TSITYTATLTNPAQT
+587 
-602 PVTVT
+602 
-607 LSDGS
+607 
-612 TITIKAGEST
+612 
-622 GSVVVPVQAND
+622 
-633 VYNTNATVSTTIT
+633 
-646 GATGGNF
+646 
-653 ENLATDTTPA
+653 
-663 VVQITDT
+663 
-670 PDTTTVSLTA
+670 
-680 GAATSA
+680 
-686 EGTSITYTATL
+686 
-697 TNPAQTPVTVTL
+697 
-709 SDGSTI
+709 
-715 TIKAGESTGSV
+715 
-726 VVPVQANDVYNTNAT
+726 
-741 VSTTIT
+741 
-747 GATGG
+747 
-752 NFENLATNP
+752 
-761 APAVVQITD
+761 
-770 TPDTTTVSL
+770 
-779 TAGAATSA
+779 
-787 EGTSITYTATL
+787 
-798 TNPAQTPVTV
+798 
-808 TLSDGSTIT
+808 
-817 IKAGESTGSVVVP
+817 
-830 VQANDVYNTNATV
+830 
-843 STTITGATGGNFE
+843 
-856 NLATNPA
+856 
-863 PAVVQIT
+863 
-870 DTPDTTTVSLTAGAA
+870 
-885 TSAEGTSIT
+885 
-894 YTATLTNPAQTPVTV
+894 
-909 TLSDGS
+909 
-915 TITIRAGEST
+915 
-925 GSVVVPVQA
+925 
-934 NDVYNTNATVSTTIT
+934 
-949 GATGGNFENL
+949 
-959 ATNPTPAVVQIT
+959 
-971 DTPDTTTVSLTA
+971 
-983 GAATSAEG
+983 
-991 TSITYTATLT
+991 
-1001 NPAQTP
+1001 
-1007 VTVTLSDGST
+1007 
-1017 ITIKAGE
+1017 
-1024 STGSVVVPVQ
+1024 
-1034 ANDVYN
+1034 
-1040 TNATVSTTITGATG
+1040 
-1054 GNFENLATDT
+1054 
-1064 TPAVVQITDTP
+1064 
-1075 DTTTVSLTAGAAT
+1075 
-1088 SAEGTSITYTA
+1088 
-1099 TLTNPAQTPVTVT
+1099 
-1112 LSDGSTITIKAGE
+1112 
-1125 STGSVVVPVQA
+1125 
-1136 NDVYNTNATV
+1136 
-1146 STTIT
+1146 
-1151 GATGGNFENLATNPA
+1151 
-1166 PAVVQITDT
+1166 
-1175 PDTTTVSLTAGAA
+1175 
-1188 TSAEG
+1188 
-1193 TSITYTATLT
+1193 
-1203 NPAQTPVTVTLSDGS
+1203 
-1218 TITIKAGESTGSVV
+1218 
-1232 VPVQANDVY
+1232 
-1241 NTNATVSTTITG
+1241 
-1253 ATGGN
+1253 
-1258 FENLA
+1258 
-1263 TDTTPAVV
+1263 
-1271 QITDTIDTTVASITG
+1271 
-1286 STEVTEGQAATYT
+1286 
-1299 ISLSNPA
+1299 
-1306 QTEVT
+1306 
-1311 INLTYSGT
+1311 
-1319 AADGSDYTKVVSVK
+1319 
-1333 IPANASSVTFDLATI
+1333 
-1348 NDTIPEGVENVTVA
+1348 
-1362 IGTITGGNF
+1362 
-1371 ENIVASTT
+1371 
-1379 NGSVTT
+1379 
-1385 TIIDNDA
+1385 
-1392 LPVVDLNG
+1392 
-1400 DTNGVNSEVTFTE
+1400 
-1413 GNNAGV
+1413 
-1419 PIAADIKVS
+1419 
-1428 DVDSPNL
+1428 
-1435 QGAKVTLT
+1435 
-1443 NAQDSDTLV
+1443 
-1452 VGSPNANIDVATTT
+1452 
-1466 VNGQIVLT
+1466 
-1474 LTGTATAAEYET
+1474 
-1486 VIKSIT
+1486 
-1492 FHNGSND
+1492 
-1499 PSVVDRNITVTVND
+1499 
-1513 GQNDSVAVTST
+1513 
-1524 VHVAAVND
+1524 
-1532 APTIT
+1532 
-1537 FTGGA
+1537 
-1542 YNENAAATPLVQNLH
+1542 
-1557 ITDVDSG
+1557 
-1564 QLSSAKITLSGLE
+1564 
-1577 GADQIV
+1577 
-1583 SSYYTPGTTAGD
+1583 
-1595 TTLGIHYSLGTD
+1595 
-1607 DDGNVVITLSGNASI
+1607 
-1622 ANYETLIS
+1622 
-1630 SITYASTSDNP
+1630 
-1641 STTPRGVTIE
+1641 
-1651 VTDVD
+1651 
-1656 VHGNTNLPGSNSASL
+1656 
-1671 IVTAVND
+1671 
-1678 APVLDLNSADGAS
+1678 
-1691 QTGYAVTYV
+1691 
-1700 ENGKALNIMGTVAI
+1700 
-1714 VDPDNTT
+1714 
-1721 LKGATITLSNAQ
+1721 
-1733 TGDVLGIASQFGIKV
+1733 
-1748 TNSGIVNGKITITLS
+1748 
-1763 GDASVASYEK
+1763 
-1773 VIQSITF
+1773 
-1780 KNTTDNPGSADRTVT
+1780 
-1795 VQVNDGQSEHNLSN
+1795 
-1809 VATTTVSVT
+1809 
-1818 AVNDAPVVD
+1818 
-1827 LNGPFFPGNNTVTL
+1827 
-1841 PYVENAAPVK
+1841 
-1851 LMPLLTL
+1851 
-1858 SDPDSPNLQSAT
+1858 

-1994 NVKIGDFDNT
+1994 NVKIGDVDNT

-2579 DNGTLKGATITLTN
+2579 DNTTLKGATITLTN

-2614 TRTTDGK
+2614 TRTTDGR

-2631 LEQYKAMIESV
+2631 LDQYKAMIESV

-2671 SNVATSTISVTAVND
+2671 SNVATSTVSVTAVND

-2753 TVTSATVDGKLV
+2753 AVTSATVDGKLV
-2765 FTLTGDA
+2765 FTLIGDA

-2830 AGAYGSGDEDAGKT
+2830 AGAHGSGDEDAGKT

-2856 IDGHIDHFNLVDLGA
+2856 VDGHIDHFNLVDLGA

-2877 DADHTVLLDATS
+2877 DADHTVLLDSTS
-2889 NIPASGNSAT
+2889 NIAASGNSAT

-2910 TNNFT
+2910 TNNFS

-3021 AGDASNLWTEFSAKA
+3021 AGDASNLWTEFSAMA

-3043 VDYSPRAGALDN
+3043 VDYSPRSGALDN

-3081 FQVPVTADGTAHLE
+3081 FQVPVTADGIAHLE

-3175 DITNWNAS
+3175 DITSWNAS

-3314 IALTVTSTATESSN
+3314 ITLTVTSTATESSN

-3503 VHTDAVT
+3503 VHADAVT

-3783 IHITTVNDVPTVHT
+3783 IHITTVNDVPTVST
-3797 DAVTFTEGDSATS
+3797 GAVTFTEGDTAKS
-3810 VVSNLDLDD
+3810 VVSNLNLDD
-3819 VDNST
+3819 LDNST

-3907 NGDGVNGATSVIAT
+3907 NGDGVNGATSVIAS

-4000 NPGNLSV
+4000 NPGTLSV

-4135 SHDKLGGSINVGGAV
+4135 SHDKLGGSINVSGAV

-4161 GTVTVNGVTLDY
+4161 GTVIVNGVTLDY

-4201 ITYSNDNQALQDDTR
+4201 ITYSNDNQALQDGTR

-4721 ATTGNVPTGFVL
+4721 ATTGNVPTGF
-4733 DANTGKWTI
+4733 
-4742 DTSSSVYQKLGVG
+4742 
-4755 QSISFD
+4755 
-4761 VAFTAT
+4761 
-4767 DKAGAVSNPGHLSLT
+4767 
-4782 VTGTNDAPVATNSVQ
+4782 
-4797 SVAEDASAPGNAGQL
+4797 E
-4812 VASDVDNGDKLTYA
+4812 
-4826 VTGTTTSASG
+4826 
-4836 ATTGNVPTGF
+4836 
-4846 VLDANTG
+4846 LDANTG

-4987 ATSTS
+4987 LSSTS

-5234 LSISL
+5234 LSISS

-5248 SAVYDASGTKVVG
+5248 SAVYDASGTKIVG
-5261 SVIMDATGNVI
+5261 SVIMDATSNVI

-5368 VLDANSG
+5368 VLDANTG

-5641 LSSTGTATGSITVRP
+5641 LSSTGTATGSITVKP

-5817 TTVALDS
+5817 TSVALDS

-5901 SVLTDA
+5901 SVLTDS

-5935 PEYYSGTFNLHVT
+5935 PEYYSGKFTLNVT
-5948 ATATEATVPGVPA
+5948 ATATEATITGVPA
-5961 AVASASASKDIV
+5961 AVATASATKGIDVI
-5973 VTVDAVNYVST
+5973 VDAGTYKST
-5984 HGSAGTD
+5984 DSTAGASTFTGTATNDIAVADMSA
-5991 TSPINGSSASDI
+5991 IKF
-6003 MVGDVSDSVVKAGT
+6003 VAGQN
-6017 SYNIAFILDSSSSM
+6017 YNIAFMVDTSGSMAGSLDKEVAQLRS
-6031 SNALATA
+6031 AFATL
-6038 KQQLKAVISK
+6038 Q
-6048 LADSAAGADAGTIK
+6048 AAATTAHAGK
-6062 VLLVD
+6062 VLVNLVD
-6067 FDTNVQKTWE
+6067 FDTNVQKSVTV
-6077 FDLSNKTLAL
+6077 DLSSSSAL
-6087 QKLDVALATIN
+6087 SSLETVLKSMSV
-6098 ADGRTNYEDAFKTA
+6098 GGGTNYEAVFNKTA
-6112 ANWFSDLGAQPT
+6112 TFFNGADAT
-6124 TTENR
+6124 GNTNALNLA
-6129 TYFITDGAPNE
+6129 YFITDGYPT
-6140 YQNTNYTIYDYKKS
+6140 YY
-6154 STTDLTLDKALQSWK
+6154 LDKNGNVAGNGQDTTTTTTSESITAYKALLAAGG
-6169 MGTAYVENGQ
+6169 GTAV
-6179 TVISKTGYVTSYTEN
+6179 
-6194 GNKAVNIGQLVAHS
+6194 
-6208 DGHGGQEYSFLAAT
+6208 
-6222 SDGSSLA
+6222 
-6229 ISEAKTGYDLLKA
+6229 
-6242 LSPTIEAI
+6242 EAI
-6250 GINTSASGK
+6250 GINGGVGTDS
-6259 AISVDGAVL
+6259 L
-6268 NQFDSDGHATTG
+6268 NQYDSNSHSQANIDPSKLATAILSTETLIG
-6280 LNADQLAAAVLGS
+6280 
-6293 HTPIAPGADTLNGGD
+6293 PGNDSLIGGD
-6308 GNDILFGDVINFGTA
+6308 GNDILFGDLISYNTLQ
-6323 EGTAAIKAFAE
+6323 GTAALKAFAADTLHVNV
-6334 SKGVTIADDKAL
+6334 STIDDKAL
-6346 HHYITDNLSDVE
+6346 HQFLSSHVDEVSHLATASNTTGLADGND
-6358 TLVNSSSTAGSTGG
+6358 TLLGGNGDDILFGQGG
-6372 NDKLF
+6372 NDILN

-6383 ILFGQG
+6383 IL
-6389 GDDILVGGKGDDIMF
+6389 IGGKGNDTLT
-6404 GGTGKNTFVWQQGD
+6404 GGAGADTFAWKAGD
-6418 SGSDVVKDFNKG
+6418 TNSGGFDVIKDFNSSEGDKI
-6430 TSNSLD
+6430 D
-6436 LSDLLQGENGNDV
+6436 LSDLLQGENGNNV
-6449 TDLTKYLQITNDGKD
+6449 NDLTKYLQITNDGKD
-6464 TTIQVS
+6464 TTIEVS
-6470 STGQFTSAT
+6470 SAGKFTT
-6479 TAATA
+6479 TAEANATA
-6484 ATTADVHIK
+6484 VANTADVHIK
-6493 VEGVTWSNSTIS
+6493 VEGVQWNNSMIN
-6505 SLVQGADP
+6505 SLVNGADP